1 MKRACFIFSNTRV
14 SFKAIFTRSFL
25 KVHDVFFVFFAIFF
39 DLIQKKS
46 TFRTSH
52 QSQQFCKAVLCK
64 QVFAPEK
71 QQIAKVPPTERAARC
86 QMWQTDSLL
95 SSRTMFLSSLPRI
108 ARLALALVVLIFVLA
123 VAAVGTLF
131 YVLDEKAVKDT
142 IDTYAKEA
150 LNASVEYSGPIG
162 LKHLTSLHVQL
173 PALRFID
180 IESGQAIGAIAGAQV
195 EVAMWSSL
203 LGAVNVKN
211 ITIDGAQ
218 LSLAVPR
225 ASGDALFEESFGSV
239 RFPDNLRVS
248 NFRLNNA
255 QIALTT
261 GSADS
266 ARQWKISALTLSSGR
281 FSPEMNTPFEVS
293 AHFEAIGANG
303 EPQVPA
309 VEAPVVETPEPTV
322 PSTEPVQEKPAA
334 ASEAQNTQTPAETEA
349 PAAPEQPQDY
359 ITETAPAVETQ
370 ASESTPVADEQTT
383 EGTAPTEAP
392 APETQPPAPEQAP
405 APIPEETTSESST
418 TAWNIRFIKDAHAQE
433 ALSEAAQ
440 TFVSFDPETLA
451 GDLSAKGILTISV
464 TDRYVMVEDVSFAGE
479 LNNKGSA
486 WTTVAK
492 ADRVRFKGNEV
503 SGSNL
508 SASLSK
514 PDDTTG
520 DIHLG
525 AVDFR
530 VRPGIL
536 ESPEMRFSRTEERG
550 SRVSTFEVASSVRAD
565 FVKKSA
571 DLDNLTARVS
581 ITGDAALPT
590 DFNASVSGFIK
601 ADWNENAAQVGL
613 SGDFAG
619 APISFNGTVRQT
631 AGVPE
636 LEGELMVGEIN
647 RDTLPGEEMLAW
659 MRHFDFSGAV
669 RVGRIAAAGIT
680 GTQLSGTLAV
690 KGGKAVVDSLVV
702 NTAEGRLFGTF
713 ELAEDT
719 SWLFNGRVDGVALD
733 KFIAPVAGAS
743 PVAGVAN
750 GDLTISGKGF
760 AAETLTGTSK
770 LRILRPSYLG
780 LDAAAVRN
788 HLVTNADTALITRQ
802 GARTDLDEAT
812 LSLTLNGNSLTLKD
826 IVARSVYIRARANA
840 QLDLAASTLEGNCS
854 LNFAPQQ
861 GIPSI
866 HLTAAFNGKSAAP
879 AWNFDWQKSSE
890 ALRRAQGKPIVPS
903 KKEEKS
909 IWQSVKEFFSF

>member
-1 MKRACFIFSNTRV
+1 
-14 SFKAIFTRSFL
+14 
-25 KVHDVFFVFFAIFF
+25 
-39 DLIQKKS
+39 
-46 TFRTSH
+46 
-52 QSQQFCKAVLCK
+52 
-64 QVFAPEK
+64 
-71 QQIAKVPPTERAARC
+71 
-86 QMWQTDSLL
+86 
-95 SSRTMFLSSLPRI
+95 MFLSSVPRI
-108 ARLALALVVLIFVLA
+108 ARLVLALVVLIFVLA

-131 YVLDEKAVKDT
+131 YVLDEKAVKET

-150 LNASVEYSGPIG
+150 LNASVEYGGPIE
-162 LKHLTSLHVQL
+162 LKHLTSLHVQI
-173 PALRFID
+173 PSLRFVD
-180 IESGQAIGAIAGAQV
+180 IESGEAIGSIAGAQA
-195 EVAMWSSL
+195 EVALWSSL
-203 LGAVNVKN
+203 LGAVNVKT
-211 ITIDGAQ
+211 IAIDGAQ
-218 LSLAVPR
+218 FSLSVPR
-225 ASGDALFEESFGSV
+225 ASGDALFEEAFGSV
-239 RFPDNLRVS
+239 RFPENLRVS

-261 GSADS
+261 GSAES

-281 FSPEMNTPFEVS
+281 FSPEMNTPFEMS
-293 AHFEAIGANG
+293 AHFEAVGNDG
-303 EPQVPA
+303 QPQTPA
-309 VEAPVVETPEPTV
+309 VESSVPATPAAEPTPVEEAPVNPVEESPLTPP
-322 PSTEPVQEKPAA
+322 TEPAASPQSEVPQDFVAEPAPADQAPAA
-334 ASEAQNTQTPAETEA
+334 ATVPETEASAGEPTTPAEPTDELPAETTSPAAETSPEAQDTSSEQQPA
-349 PAAPEQPQDY
+349 PA
-359 ITETAPAVETQ
+359 TEEP
-370 ASESTPVADEQTT
+370 ASESA
-383 EGTAPTEAP
+383 
-392 APETQPPAPEQAP
+392 
-405 APIPEETTSESST
+405 T
-418 TAWNIRFIKDAHAQE
+418 TAWNIRLIKDAHAQE
-433 ALSEAAQ
+433 TLAETGQ
-440 TFVSFDPETLA
+440 IFVSFDPSTLV

-464 TDRYVMVEDVSFAGE
+464 TDRYVMVEDISFAGE
-479 LNNKGSA
+479 LSNKGSA

-492 ADRVRFKGNEV
+492 ADRVRFKGSEV

-530 VRPGIL
+530 VRPGII

-550 SRVSTFEVASSVRAD
+550 SRVNTFEVASSVRAD
-565 FVKKSA
+565 FVKKTA
-571 DLDNLTARVS
+571 DLDNLIARVS

-601 ADWNENAAQVGL
+601 ADWNENTAQVGL

-619 APISFNGTVRQT
+619 APISFNGTVRRT

-636 LEGELMVGEIN
+636 LEGELMIGEIN

-669 RVGRIAAAGIT
+669 RVGRIAVAGIT

-690 KGGKAVVDSLVV
+690 KNGRAVVDSLVV

-719 SWLFNGRVDGVALD
+719 SWLFNGRIDGIALD

-760 AAETLTGTSK
+760 AAENLAGTSK
-770 LRILRPSYLG
+770 LRVLRPSYLG

-788 HLVTNADTALITRQ
+788 HLVTNAETALITRQ

-812 LSLTLNGNSLTLKD
+812 LSLTLNGNALSLKD
-826 IVARSVYIRARANA
+826 IVARSVYIRARADA
-840 QLDLAASTLEGNCS
+840 QLDLATGTLDGNS
-854 LNFAPQQ
+854 SINFAPQQ
-861 GIPSI
+861 GVPSI
-866 HLTAAFNGKSAAP
+866 HLTAVFNGKSAAP
-879 AWNFDWQKSSE
+879 AWSFDWQKSSE

>member
-1 MKRACFIFSNTRV
+1 
-14 SFKAIFTRSFL
+14 
-25 KVHDVFFVFFAIFF
+25 
-39 DLIQKKS
+39 
-46 TFRTSH
+46 
-52 QSQQFCKAVLCK
+52 
-64 QVFAPEK
+64 
-71 QQIAKVPPTERAARC
+71 
-86 QMWQTDSLL
+86 
-95 SSRTMFLSSLPRI
+95 MFLSSVPRI
-108 ARLALALVVLIFVLA
+108 ARLVLALVVLIFVLA

-131 YVLDEKAVKDT
+131 YVLDEKAVKET

-150 LNASVEYSGPIG
+150 LNASVEYGGSIE
-162 LKHLTSLHVQL
+162 LKHLTSLHVQI
-173 PALRFID
+173 PSLRFVD
-180 IESGQAIGAIAGAQV
+180 IESGEAIGSIAGAQA
-195 EVAMWSSL
+195 EVALWSSL
-203 LGAVNVKN
+203 LGAVNVKT
-211 ITIDGAQ
+211 IAIDGAQ
-218 LSLAVPR
+218 FSLSVPR
-225 ASGDALFEESFGSV
+225 ASGDALFEEAFGSV
-239 RFPDNLRVS
+239 RFPENLRVS

-261 GSADS
+261 GSAES

-281 FSPEMNTPFEVS
+281 FSPEMNTPFEMS
-293 AHFEAIGANG
+293 AHFEAVGNDG
-303 EPQVPA
+303 QPQTPA
-309 VEAPVVETPEPTV
+309 VESSVPATPAAEPTPVEEAPVNPVEESTLTPP
-322 PSTEPVQEKPAA
+322 TEPAASPQSEVPQDFVAEPAPADQAPAA
-334 ASEAQNTQTPAETEA
+334 ATVPETEASAGEPTTPAEPTDELPAETTSPTAETSPEAQDTSSEQQPA
-349 PAAPEQPQDY
+349 PA
-359 ITETAPAVETQ
+359 TEEP
-370 ASESTPVADEQTT
+370 ASESA
-383 EGTAPTEAP
+383 
-392 APETQPPAPEQAP
+392 
-405 APIPEETTSESST
+405 T
-418 TAWNIRFIKDAHAQE
+418 TAWNIRLIKDAHAQE
-433 ALSEAAQ
+433 TLAETGQ
-440 TFVSFDPETLA
+440 IFVSFDPSTLA

-464 TDRYVMVEDVSFAGE
+464 TDRYVMVEDISFAGE
-479 LNNKGSA
+479 LSNKGSA

-492 ADRVRFKGNEV
+492 ADRVRFKGSEV

-530 VRPGIL
+530 VRPGII

-550 SRVSTFEVASSVRAD
+550 SRVNTFEVASSVRAD
-565 FVKKSA
+565 FVKKTA
-571 DLDNLTARVS
+571 DLDNLIARVS

-601 ADWNENAAQVGL
+601 ADWNENTAQVGL

-619 APISFNGTVRQT
+619 APISFNGTVRRT

-636 LEGELMVGEIN
+636 LEGELMIGEIN

-669 RVGRIAAAGIT
+669 RVGRIAVAGIT

-690 KGGKAVVDSLVV
+690 KNGRAVVDSLVV

-719 SWLFNGRVDGVALD
+719 SWLFNGRIDGIALD

-760 AAETLTGTSK
+760 AAENLAGTSK
-770 LRILRPSYLG
+770 LRVLRPSYLG

-788 HLVTNADTALITRQ
+788 HLVTNAETALITRQ

-812 LSLTLNGNSLTLKD
+812 LSLTLNGNALSLKD
-826 IVARSVYIRARANA
+826 IVARSVYIRARADA
-840 QLDLAASTLEGNCS
+840 QLDLATGTLDGNS
-854 LNFAPQQ
+854 SINFAPQQ
-861 GIPSI
+861 GVPSI
-866 HLTAAFNGKSAAP
+866 HLTAVFNGKSAAP
-879 AWNFDWQKSSE
+879 AWSFDWQKSSE

>member
-1 MKRACFIFSNTRV
+1 
-14 SFKAIFTRSFL
+14 
-25 KVHDVFFVFFAIFF
+25 
-39 DLIQKKS
+39 
-46 TFRTSH
+46 
-52 QSQQFCKAVLCK
+52 
-64 QVFAPEK
+64 
-71 QQIAKVPPTERAARC
+71 
-86 QMWQTDSLL
+86 
-95 SSRTMFLSSLPRI
+95 MFLSSVPRI
-108 ARLALALVVLIFVLA
+108 ARLVLALVVLIFVLA

-150 LNASVEYSGPIG
+150 LNASVEYGGPIE
-162 LKHLTSLHVQL
+162 LKHLTSLHVQI
-173 PALRFID
+173 PSLRFVD
-180 IESGQAIGAIAGAQV
+180 IESGEAIGSIAGAQA
-195 EVAMWSSL
+195 EVALWSSL
-203 LGAVNVKN
+203 LGAVNVKT
-211 ITIDGAQ
+211 IAIDGAQ
-218 LSLAVPR
+218 FSLSVPR
-225 ASGDALFEESFGSV
+225 ASGDALFEEAFGSV
-239 RFPDNLRVS
+239 RFPENLRVS

-261 GSADS
+261 GSAES

-281 FSPEMNTPFEVS
+281 FSPEMNTPFEMS
-293 AHFEAIGANG
+293 AHFEAVGNDG
-303 EPQVPA
+303 QPQTPA
-309 VEAPVVETPEPTV
+309 VESSVPATPAAEPAPVEEAPVNPVEESTLTPP
-322 PSTEPVQEKPAA
+322 TEPAASPQSEVPQDFVAEPAPADQAPAA
-334 ASEAQNTQTPAETEA
+334 ATVPETEASASEPTTPAEPTDEPPAETTA
-349 PAAPEQPQDY
+349 PAAETSPEAQD
-359 ITETAPAVETQ
+359 TSSEKQSAPATEEP
-370 ASESTPVADEQTT
+370 ASESA
-383 EGTAPTEAP
+383 
-392 APETQPPAPEQAP
+392 
-405 APIPEETTSESST
+405 T
-418 TAWNIRFIKDAHAQE
+418 TAWNIRLIKDAHAQE
-433 ALSEAAQ
+433 TLAETGQ
-440 TFVSFDPETLA
+440 IFVSFDPSTLA

-479 LNNKGSA
+479 LSNKGSA

-492 ADRVRFKGNEV
+492 ADRVRFKGSEV

-530 VRPGIL
+530 VRPGII

-550 SRVSTFEVASSVRAD
+550 SRVNTFEVASSVRAD
-565 FVKKSA
+565 FVKKTA
-571 DLDNLTARVS
+571 DLDNLIARVS

-601 ADWNENAAQVGL
+601 ADWNENTAQVGL

-619 APISFNGTVRQT
+619 APISFNGTVRRT

-636 LEGELMVGEIN
+636 LEGELMIGEIN

-669 RVGRIAAAGIT
+669 RVGRIAVAGIT
-680 GTQLSGTLAV
+680 GTQLSGTLSV
-690 KGGKAVVDSLVV
+690 KNGRAVVDSLVV

-719 SWLFNGRVDGVALD
+719 SWLFNGRIDGIALD

-760 AAETLTGTSK
+760 AAENLAGTSK
-770 LRILRPSYLG
+770 LRVLRPSYLG

-788 HLVTNADTALITRQ
+788 HLVTNAETALITRQ

-812 LSLTLNGNSLTLKD
+812 LSLTLNGNALSLKD
-826 IVARSVYIRARANA
+826 IVARSVYIRARADA
-840 QLDLAASTLEGNCS
+840 QLDLATGTLDGNS
-854 LNFAPQQ
+854 SINFAPQQ
-861 GIPSI
+861 GVPSI
-866 HLTAAFNGKSAAP
+866 HLTAVFNGKSAAP
-879 AWNFDWQKSSE
+879 AWSFDWQKSSE

>member
-1 MKRACFIFSNTRV
+1 
-14 SFKAIFTRSFL
+14 
-25 KVHDVFFVFFAIFF
+25 
-39 DLIQKKS
+39 
-46 TFRTSH
+46 
-52 QSQQFCKAVLCK
+52 
-64 QVFAPEK
+64 
-71 QQIAKVPPTERAARC
+71 
-86 QMWQTDSLL
+86 
-95 SSRTMFLSSLPRI
+95 MFLSSVPRI
-108 ARLALALVVLIFVLA
+108 ARLVLALVVLIFVLA

-131 YVLDEKAVKDT
+131 YVLDEKAVKET

-150 LNASVEYSGPIG
+150 LNASVEYGGPIE
-162 LKHLTSLHVQL
+162 LKHLTSLHVQI
-173 PALRFID
+173 PSLRFVD
-180 IESGQAIGAIAGAQV
+180 IESGEAIGSIAGAQA
-195 EVAMWSSL
+195 EVALWSSL
-203 LGAVNVKN
+203 LGAVNVKT
-211 ITIDGAQ
+211 IAIDGAQ
-218 LSLAVPR
+218 FSLSVPR
-225 ASGDALFEESFGSV
+225 ASGDALFEEAFGSV
-239 RFPDNLRVS
+239 RFPENLRVS

-261 GSADS
+261 GSAES

-281 FSPEMNTPFEVS
+281 FSPEMNTPFEMS
-293 AHFEAIGANG
+293 AHFEAVGNDG
-303 EPQVPA
+303 QPQTPA
-309 VEAPVVETPEPTV
+309 VESSVPATPAAEPAPVEKAPVNPVEESTLTPP
-322 PSTEPVQEKPAA
+322 TEPAASPQSEVPQDFVAEPAPADQAPAA
-334 ASEAQNTQTPAETEA
+334 ATVPETEASAGEPTTPAEPTDEPPAETTSPAAETSPEPQDTSSEQQPA
-349 PAAPEQPQDY
+349 PA
-359 ITETAPAVETQ
+359 TEEP
-370 ASESTPVADEQTT
+370 ASESA
-383 EGTAPTEAP
+383 
-392 APETQPPAPEQAP
+392 
-405 APIPEETTSESST
+405 T
-418 TAWNIRFIKDAHAQE
+418 TAWNIRLIKDAHAQE
-433 ALSEAAQ
+433 TLAETGQ
-440 TFVSFDPETLA
+440 IFVSFDPSTLA

-479 LNNKGSA
+479 LSNKGSA

-492 ADRVRFKGNEV
+492 ADRVRFKGSEV

-530 VRPGIL
+530 VRPGII

-550 SRVSTFEVASSVRAD
+550 SRVNTFEVASSVRAD
-565 FVKKSA
+565 FVKKTA
-571 DLDNLTARVS
+571 DLDNLIARVS

-601 ADWNENAAQVGL
+601 ADWNENTAQVGL

-619 APISFNGTVRQT
+619 APISFNGTVRRT

-636 LEGELMVGEIN
+636 LEGELMIGEIN

-669 RVGRIAAAGIT
+669 RVGRIAVAGIT
-680 GTQLSGTLAV
+680 GTQLSGTLSV
-690 KGGKAVVDSLVV
+690 KNGRAVVDSLVV

-719 SWLFNGRVDGVALD
+719 SWLFNGRIDGISLD

-760 AAETLTGTSK
+760 AAENLAGTSK
-770 LRILRPSYLG
+770 LRVLRPSYLG

-788 HLVTNADTALITRQ
+788 HLVTNAETALITRQ

-812 LSLTLNGNSLTLKD
+812 LSLTLNGNALSLKD
-826 IVARSVYIRARANA
+826 IVARSVYIRARADA
-840 QLDLAASTLEGNCS
+840 QLDLATGTLDGNS
-854 LNFAPQQ
+854 SINFAPQQ

-866 HLTAAFNGKSAAP
+866 HLTAVFNGKSAAP
-879 AWNFDWQKSSE
+879 AWSFDWQKSSE

>member
-1 MKRACFIFSNTRV
+1 
-14 SFKAIFTRSFL
+14 
-25 KVHDVFFVFFAIFF
+25 
-39 DLIQKKS
+39 
-46 TFRTSH
+46 
-52 QSQQFCKAVLCK
+52 
-64 QVFAPEK
+64 
-71 QQIAKVPPTERAARC
+71 
-86 QMWQTDSLL
+86 
-95 SSRTMFLSSLPRI
+95 MFLSSVPRI
-108 ARLALALVVLIFVLA
+108 ARLVLALVVLIFVLA

-131 YVLDEKAVKDT
+131 YVLDEKAVKET

-150 LNASVEYSGPIG
+150 LNASVEYGGPIE
-162 LKHLTSLHVQL
+162 LKHLTSLHVQI
-173 PALRFID
+173 PSLRFVD
-180 IESGQAIGAIAGAQV
+180 IESGEAIGSIAGAQA
-195 EVAMWSSL
+195 EVALWSSL
-203 LGAVNVKN
+203 LGAVNVKT
-211 ITIDGAQ
+211 IAIDGAQ
-218 LSLAVPR
+218 FSLSVPR
-225 ASGDALFEESFGSV
+225 ASGDALFEEAFGSV
-239 RFPDNLRVS
+239 RFPENLRVS

-261 GSADS
+261 GSAES

-281 FSPEMNTPFEVS
+281 FSPEMNTPFEMS
-293 AHFEAIGANG
+293 AHFEAVGNDG
-303 EPQVPA
+303 QPQTPA
-309 VEAPVVETPEPTV
+309 VESSVPTTPAAEPAPVEKAPVDPVEESTLTPPTEPAASPQSEVPQDFVAEPAPADQASAAATVPETEASAGEPT
-322 PSTEPVQEKPAA
+322 
-334 ASEAQNTQTPAETEA
+334 TPAEPTDEPPAETTA
-349 PAAPEQPQDY
+349 PAAETSPEAQDTSSEKQP
-359 ITETAPAVETQ
+359 APATEEP
-370 ASESTPVADEQTT
+370 ASESA
-383 EGTAPTEAP
+383 
-392 APETQPPAPEQAP
+392 
-405 APIPEETTSESST
+405 T
-418 TAWNIRFIKDAHAQE
+418 TAWNIRLIKDAHAQE
-433 ALSEAAQ
+433 TLAETGQ
-440 TFVSFDPETLA
+440 IFVSFDPSTLA

-464 TDRYVMVEDVSFAGE
+464 TDRYVMVEDVSFASE
-479 LNNKGSA
+479 LSNKGSA

-492 ADRVRFKGNEV
+492 ADRVRFKGSEV

-530 VRPGIL
+530 VRPGII

-550 SRVSTFEVASSVRAD
+550 SRVNTFEVASSVRAD
-565 FVKKSA
+565 FVKKTA
-571 DLDNLTARVS
+571 DLDNLIARVS

-601 ADWNENAAQVGL
+601 ADWNENTAQVGL

-619 APISFNGTVRQT
+619 APISFNGTVRRT

-636 LEGELMVGEIN
+636 LEGELMIGEIN

-669 RVGRIAAAGIT
+669 RVGRIAVAGIT
-680 GTQLSGTLAV
+680 GTQLSGTLSV
-690 KGGKAVVDSLVV
+690 KNGRAVVDSLVV

-719 SWLFNGRVDGVALD
+719 SWLFNGRIDGIALD

-760 AAETLTGTSK
+760 AAENLAGTSK
-770 LRILRPSYLG
+770 LRVLRPSYLG

-788 HLVTNADTALITRQ
+788 HLVTNAETALITRQ

-812 LSLTLNGNSLTLKD
+812 LSLTLNGNALSLKD
-826 IVARSVYIRARANA
+826 IVARSVYIRARADA
-840 QLDLAASTLEGNCS
+840 QLDLATGTLDGNS
-854 LNFAPQQ
+854 SINFAPQQ
-861 GIPSI
+861 GVPSI
-866 HLTAAFNGKSAAP
+866 HLTAVFNGKSAAP
-879 AWNFDWQKSSE
+879 AWSFDWQKSSE

>member
-1 MKRACFIFSNTRV
+1 
-14 SFKAIFTRSFL
+14 
-25 KVHDVFFVFFAIFF
+25 
-39 DLIQKKS
+39 
-46 TFRTSH
+46 
-52 QSQQFCKAVLCK
+52 
-64 QVFAPEK
+64 
-71 QQIAKVPPTERAARC
+71 
-86 QMWQTDSLL
+86 
-95 SSRTMFLSSLPRI
+95 MFLSSVPRI
-108 ARLALALVVLIFVLA
+108 ARLVLALAVLIFVLA

-150 LNASVEYSGPIG
+150 LNASVEYGGPIE
-162 LKHLTSLHVQL
+162 LKHLTSLHVQI
-173 PALRFID
+173 PSLRFVD
-180 IESGQAIGAIAGAQV
+180 LESGETVGSIAGAQA
-195 EVAMWSSL
+195 EVALWSSL
-203 LGAVNVKN
+203 LGAVNVK
-211 ITIDGAQ
+211 TIAINGAQ
-218 LSLAVPR
+218 FSLSVPR
-225 ASGDALFEESFGSV
+225 ASGDALFEEAFGSV
-239 RFPDNLRVS
+239 RFPENLRVS

-261 GSADS
+261 GSAES

-281 FSPEMNTPFEVS
+281 FSPEMNTPFEMS
-293 AHFEAIGANG
+293 AHFEAVGNDG
-303 EPQVPA
+303 QPQTPA
-309 VEAPVVETPEPTV
+309 VESSVPTTPAAEPAPVEKAPVDPVEESTLTPP
-322 PSTEPVQEKPAA
+322 TEPAASPQSEVPQDFVAEPAPADQAPAA
-334 ASEAQNTQTPAETEA
+334 ATVPETEASAGEPTTPAEPTDEPPAETTAQAAETSPEAQDTSSEKQPA
-349 PAAPEQPQDY
+349 PA
-359 ITETAPAVETQ
+359 TEEP
-370 ASESTPVADEQTT
+370 ASESA
-383 EGTAPTEAP
+383 
-392 APETQPPAPEQAP
+392 
-405 APIPEETTSESST
+405 T
-418 TAWNIRFIKDAHAQE
+418 TAWNIRLIKDAHAQE
-433 ALSEAAQ
+433 TLAETGQ
-440 TFVSFDPETLA
+440 IFVSFDPSTLA

-479 LNNKGSA
+479 LSNKGSA

-492 ADRVRFKGNEV
+492 ADRVRFKGSEV

-530 VRPGIL
+530 VRPGII

-550 SRVSTFEVASSVRAD
+550 SRVNTFEVASSVRAD
-565 FVKKSA
+565 FVKKTA
-571 DLDNLTARVS
+571 DLDNLIARVS

-601 ADWNENAAQVGL
+601 ADWNENTAQVGL

-619 APISFNGTVRQT
+619 APISFNGTVRRT

-636 LEGELMVGEIN
+636 LEGELMIGEIN

-669 RVGRIAAAGIT
+669 RVGRIAVAGIT

-690 KGGKAVVDSLVV
+690 KNGRAVVDSLVV

-719 SWLFNGRVDGVALD
+719 SWLFNGRIDGISLD

-760 AAETLTGTSK
+760 AAENLAGTSK
-770 LRILRPSYLG
+770 LRVLRPSYLG

-788 HLVTNADTALITRQ
+788 HLVTNAETALITRQ

-812 LSLTLNGNSLTLKD
+812 LSLTLNGNALSLKD
-826 IVARSVYIRARANA
+826 IVARSVYIRARADA
-840 QLDLAASTLEGNCS
+840 QLDLATGTLDGNS
-854 LNFAPQQ
+854 SINFAPQQ
-861 GIPSI
+861 GVPSI
-866 HLTAAFNGKSAAP
+866 HLTAVFNGKSAAP
-879 AWNFDWQKSSE
+879 AWSFDWQKSSE

>member
-1 MKRACFIFSNTRV
+1 
-14 SFKAIFTRSFL
+14 
-25 KVHDVFFVFFAIFF
+25 
-39 DLIQKKS
+39 
-46 TFRTSH
+46 
-52 QSQQFCKAVLCK
+52 
-64 QVFAPEK
+64 
-71 QQIAKVPPTERAARC
+71 
-86 QMWQTDSLL
+86 
-95 SSRTMFLSSLPRI
+95 MFLSSVPRI
-108 ARLALALVVLIFVLA
+108 ARLVLALVVLIFVLA

-150 LNASVEYSGPIG
+150 LNASVEYGGPIE
-162 LKHLTSLHVQL
+162 LKHLTSLHVQI
-173 PALRFID
+173 PSLRFVD
-180 IESGQAIGAIAGAQV
+180 IESGEAIGSIAGAQA
-195 EVAMWSSL
+195 EVALWSSL
-203 LGAVNVKN
+203 LGAVNVKT
-211 ITIDGAQ
+211 IAIDGAQ
-218 LSLAVPR
+218 FSLSVPR
-225 ASGDALFEESFGSV
+225 ASGDALFEEAFGSV
-239 RFPDNLRVS
+239 RFPENLRVS

-261 GSADS
+261 GSAES

-281 FSPEMNTPFEVS
+281 FSPEMNTPFEMS
-293 AHFEAIGANG
+293 AHFEAVGNDG
-303 EPQVPA
+303 QPQTPA
-309 VEAPVVETPEPTV
+309 VESSVPATPAAEPAPVEKAPVNPVEQSTLTPPTEPAASPQSEVPQDFVSEPAPADQAPAAATVPETEASAGEPT
-322 PSTEPVQEKPAA
+322 TLAEPTDEPPAETTAPAAETAPEAQDASSEQQSAPVTEKPA
-334 ASEAQNTQTPAETEA
+334 
-349 PAAPEQPQDY
+349 
-359 ITETAPAVETQ
+359 
-370 ASESTPVADEQTT
+370 SESA
-383 EGTAPTEAP
+383 
-392 APETQPPAPEQAP
+392 
-405 APIPEETTSESST
+405 T
-418 TAWNIRFIKDAHAQE
+418 TAWNIRLIKDAHAQE
-433 ALSEAAQ
+433 TLAETGQ
-440 TFVSFDPETLA
+440 IFVSFDPSTLA

-479 LNNKGSA
+479 LSNKGSA

-492 ADRVRFKGNEV
+492 ADRVRFKGSEV

-530 VRPGIL
+530 VRPGII

-550 SRVSTFEVASSVRAD
+550 SRVNTFEVASSVRAD
-565 FVKKSA
+565 FVKKTA
-571 DLDNLTARVS
+571 DLDNLIARVS

-601 ADWNENAAQVGL
+601 ADWNENTAQVGL

-619 APISFNGTVRQT
+619 APISFNGTVRRT

-636 LEGELMVGEIN
+636 LEGELMIGEIN

-669 RVGRIAAAGIT
+669 RVGRIAVAGIT

-690 KGGKAVVDSLVV
+690 KNGRAVVDSLVV

-719 SWLFNGRVDGVALD
+719 SWLFNGRIDGVALD

-743 PVAGVAN
+743 PVAGIAN

-760 AAETLTGTSK
+760 AAENLAGTSK
-770 LRILRPSYLG
+770 LRVLRPSYLG

-788 HLVTNADTALITRQ
+788 HLVTNAETALITRQ

-812 LSLTLNGNSLTLKD
+812 LSLTLNGNALSLKD
-826 IVARSVYIRARANA
+826 IVARSVYIRARADA
-840 QLDLAASTLEGNCS
+840 QLDLATGTLDGNS
-854 LNFAPQQ
+854 SINFAPQQ
-861 GIPSI
+861 GVPSI
-866 HLTAAFNGKSAAP
+866 HLTAVFNGKSAAP
-879 AWNFDWQKSSE
+879 TWSFDWQKSSE

>member
-1 MKRACFIFSNTRV
+1 
-14 SFKAIFTRSFL
+14 
-25 KVHDVFFVFFAIFF
+25 
-39 DLIQKKS
+39 
-46 TFRTSH
+46 
-52 QSQQFCKAVLCK
+52 
-64 QVFAPEK
+64 
-71 QQIAKVPPTERAARC
+71 
-86 QMWQTDSLL
+86 
-95 SSRTMFLSSLPRI
+95 MFLSSVPRI
-108 ARLALALVVLIFVLA
+108 ARLVLALVVLIFVLA

-150 LNASVEYSGPIG
+150 LNASVEYGGPIE
-162 LKHLTSLHVQL
+162 LKHLTSLHVQI
-173 PALRFID
+173 PSLRFVD
-180 IESGQAIGAIAGAQV
+180 IESGEAIGSIAGAQA
-195 EVAMWSSL
+195 EVALWSSL
-203 LGAVNVKN
+203 LGAVNVK
-211 ITIDGAQ
+211 TIAINGAQ
-218 LSLAVPR
+218 FSLSVPR
-225 ASGDALFEESFGSV
+225 ASGDALFEEAFGSV
-239 RFPDNLRVS
+239 RFPENLRVS

-261 GSADS
+261 GSAES

-281 FSPEMNTPFEVS
+281 FSPEMNTPFEMS
-293 AHFEAIGANG
+293 AHFEAVGNDG
-303 EPQVPA
+303 QPQTPA
-309 VEAPVVETPEPTV
+309 VESSVPTTPAAEPAPVEKAPVDPVEESTLTPP
-322 PSTEPVQEKPAA
+322 TEPAASPQSEVPQDFVAEPAPADQAPAA
-334 ASEAQNTQTPAETEA
+334 ATVPETEASAGEPTTPAEPTDEPPAETTA
-349 PAAPEQPQDY
+349 PAAETSPEAQDTSSEKQP
-359 ITETAPAVETQ
+359 APATEEP
-370 ASESTPVADEQTT
+370 ASESA
-383 EGTAPTEAP
+383 
-392 APETQPPAPEQAP
+392 
-405 APIPEETTSESST
+405 T
-418 TAWNIRFIKDAHAQE
+418 TAWNIRLIKDAHAQE
-433 ALSEAAQ
+433 TLAETGQ
-440 TFVSFDPETLA
+440 IFVSFDPSTLA

-479 LNNKGSA
+479 LSNKGSA

-492 ADRVRFKGNEV
+492 ADRVRFKGSEV

-530 VRPGIL
+530 VRPGII

-550 SRVSTFEVASSVRAD
+550 SRVNTFEVASSVRAD
-565 FVKKSA
+565 FVKKTA
-571 DLDNLTARVS
+571 DLDNLIARVS

-601 ADWNENAAQVGL
+601 ADWNENTAQVGL

-619 APISFNGTVRQT
+619 APISFNGTVRRT

-636 LEGELMVGEIN
+636 LEGELMIGEIN

-669 RVGRIAAAGIT
+669 RVGRIAVAGIT

-690 KGGKAVVDSLVV
+690 KNGRAVVDSLVV

-719 SWLFNGRVDGVALD
+719 SWLFNGRIDGIALD

-760 AAETLTGTSK
+760 AAENLAGTSK
-770 LRILRPSYLG
+770 LRVLRPSYLG

-788 HLVTNADTALITRQ
+788 HLVTNAETALITRQ

-812 LSLTLNGNSLTLKD
+812 LSLTLNGNALSLKD
-826 IVARSVYIRARANA
+826 IVARSVYIRARADA
-840 QLDLAASTLEGNCS
+840 QLDLATGTLDGNS
-854 LNFAPQQ
+854 SINFAPQQ
-861 GIPSI
+861 GVPSI
-866 HLTAAFNGKSAAP
+866 HLTAVFNGKSAAP
-879 AWNFDWQKSSE
+879 AWSFDWQKSSE

>member
-1 MKRACFIFSNTRV
+1 
-14 SFKAIFTRSFL
+14 
-25 KVHDVFFVFFAIFF
+25 
-39 DLIQKKS
+39 
-46 TFRTSH
+46 
-52 QSQQFCKAVLCK
+52 
-64 QVFAPEK
+64 
-71 QQIAKVPPTERAARC
+71 
-86 QMWQTDSLL
+86 
-95 SSRTMFLSSLPRI
+95 MFLSSVPRI
-108 ARLALALVVLIFVLA
+108 ARLVLALVVLIFVLA

-131 YVLDEKAVKDT
+131 YVLDEKAVKET

-150 LNASVEYSGPIG
+150 LNASVEYGGPIE
-162 LKHLTSLHVQL
+162 LKHLTSLHVQI
-173 PALRFID
+173 PSLRFVD
-180 IESGQAIGAIAGAQV
+180 IESGEAIGSIAGAQA
-195 EVAMWSSL
+195 EVALWSSL
-203 LGAVNVKN
+203 LGAVNVKT
-211 ITIDGAQ
+211 IAIDGAQ
-218 LSLAVPR
+218 FSLSVPR
-225 ASGDALFEESFGSV
+225 ASGDALFEEAFGSV
-239 RFPDNLRVS
+239 RFPENLRVS

-261 GSADS
+261 GSAES

-281 FSPEMNTPFEVS
+281 FSPEMNTPFEMS
-293 AHFEAIGANG
+293 AHFEAVGNDG
-303 EPQVPA
+303 QPQTPA
-309 VEAPVVETPEPTV
+309 VESSVPATPAAEPTPV
-322 PSTEPVQEKPAA
+322 NPVEESTLTPPTEPAASPQSEVPQDFVAEPAPADQAPAA
-334 ASEAQNTQTPAETEA
+334 ATVPETEASAGEPTTPAEPTDELPAETTSPAAETSPEAQDTSSEQQPA
-349 PAAPEQPQDY
+349 PA
-359 ITETAPAVETQ
+359 TEEP
-370 ASESTPVADEQTT
+370 ASESA
-383 EGTAPTEAP
+383 
-392 APETQPPAPEQAP
+392 
-405 APIPEETTSESST
+405 T
-418 TAWNIRFIKDAHAQE
+418 TAWNIRLIKDAHAQE
-433 ALSEAAQ
+433 TLAETGQ
-440 TFVSFDPETLA
+440 IFVSFDPSTLA

-479 LNNKGSA
+479 LSNKGSA

-492 ADRVRFKGNEV
+492 ADRVRFKGSEV

-530 VRPGIL
+530 VRPGII

-550 SRVSTFEVASSVRAD
+550 SRVNTFEVASSVRAD
-565 FVKKSA
+565 FVKKTA
-571 DLDNLTARVS
+571 DLDNLIARVS

-601 ADWNENAAQVGL
+601 ADWNENTAQVGL

-619 APISFNGTVRQT
+619 APISFNGTVRRT

-636 LEGELMVGEIN
+636 LEGELMIGEIN

-669 RVGRIAAAGIT
+669 RVGRIAVAGIT
-680 GTQLSGTLAV
+680 GTQLSGTLSV
-690 KGGKAVVDSLVV
+690 KNGRAVVDSLVV

-719 SWLFNGRVDGVALD
+719 SWLFNGRIDGIALD

-760 AAETLTGTSK
+760 AAENLAGTSK
-770 LRILRPSYLG
+770 LRVLRPSYLG

-788 HLVTNADTALITRQ
+788 HLVTNAETALITRQ

-812 LSLTLNGNSLTLKD
+812 LSLTLNGNALSLKD
-826 IVARSVYIRARANA
+826 IVARSVYIRARADA
-840 QLDLAASTLEGNCS
+840 QLDLATGTLDGNS
-854 LNFAPQQ
+854 SINFAPQQ
-861 GIPSI
+861 GVPSI
-866 HLTAAFNGKSAAP
+866 HLTAVFNGKSAAP
-879 AWNFDWQKSSE
+879 AWSFDWQKSSE

>member
-1 MKRACFIFSNTRV
+1 
-14 SFKAIFTRSFL
+14 
-25 KVHDVFFVFFAIFF
+25 
-39 DLIQKKS
+39 
-46 TFRTSH
+46 
-52 QSQQFCKAVLCK
+52 
-64 QVFAPEK
+64 
-71 QQIAKVPPTERAARC
+71 
-86 QMWQTDSLL
+86 
-95 SSRTMFLSSLPRI
+95 MFLSSVPRI
-108 ARLALALVVLIFVLA
+108 ARLVLALVVLIFVLA

-131 YVLDEKAVKDT
+131 YVLDEKAVKET

-150 LNASVEYSGPIG
+150 LNASVEYGGPIE
-162 LKHLTSLHVQL
+162 LKHLTSLHVQI
-173 PALRFID
+173 PSLRFVD
-180 IESGQAIGAIAGAQV
+180 LESGEAIGSIAGAQA
-195 EVAMWSSL
+195 EVALWSSL
-203 LGAVNVKN
+203 LGAVNVKT
-211 ITIDGAQ
+211 IAIDGAQ
-218 LSLAVPR
+218 FSLSVPR
-225 ASGDALFEESFGSV
+225 ASGDALFEEAFGSV
-239 RFPDNLRVS
+239 RFPENLRVS

-261 GSADS
+261 GSAES

-281 FSPEMNTPFEVS
+281 FSPEMNTPFEMS
-293 AHFEAIGANG
+293 AHFEAVGNDG
-303 EPQVPA
+303 QLQTPA
-309 VEAPVVETPEPTV
+309 VESSVPATPAAEPTPVEEAPVNPVEESTLTPP
-322 PSTEPVQEKPAA
+322 TEPAASPQSEVPQDFVAEPSPADQAPAA
-334 ASEAQNTQTPAETEA
+334 ATVPETEASAGEPTTPAEPTDELPAETTSPAAETSPEAQDTSSEQQPA
-349 PAAPEQPQDY
+349 PA
-359 ITETAPAVETQ
+359 TEEP
-370 ASESTPVADEQTT
+370 ASESA
-383 EGTAPTEAP
+383 
-392 APETQPPAPEQAP
+392 
-405 APIPEETTSESST
+405 T
-418 TAWNIRFIKDAHAQE
+418 TAWNIRLIKDAHAQE
-433 ALSEAAQ
+433 TLAETGQ
-440 TFVSFDPETLA
+440 IFVSFDPSTLA

-479 LNNKGSA
+479 LSNKGSA

-492 ADRVRFKGNEV
+492 ADRVRFKGSEV

-530 VRPGIL
+530 VRPGII

-550 SRVSTFEVASSVRAD
+550 SRVNTFEAASSVRAD
-565 FVKKSA
+565 FVKKTA
-571 DLDNLTARVS
+571 DLDNLIARVS

-601 ADWNENAAQVGL
+601 ADWNENTAQVGL

-619 APISFNGTVRQT
+619 APISFNGTVRRT

-636 LEGELMVGEIN
+636 LEGELMIGEIN

-669 RVGRIAAAGIT
+669 RVGRIAVAGIT
-680 GTQLSGTLAV
+680 GTQLSGTLSV
-690 KGGKAVVDSLVV
+690 KNGRAVVDSLVV

-719 SWLFNGRVDGVALD
+719 SWLFNGRIDGIALD

-760 AAETLTGTSK
+760 AAENLAGTSK
-770 LRILRPSYLG
+770 LRVLRPSYLG

-788 HLVTNADTALITRQ
+788 HLVTNAETALITRQ

-812 LSLTLNGNSLTLKD
+812 LSLTLNGNALSLKD
-826 IVARSVYIRARANA
+826 IVARSVYIRARADA
-840 QLDLAASTLEGNCS
+840 QLDLATGTLDGNS
-854 LNFAPQQ
+854 SINFAPQQ
-861 GIPSI
+861 GVPSI
-866 HLTAAFNGKSAAP
+866 HLTAVFNGKSAAP
-879 AWNFDWQKSSE
+879 AWSFDWQKSSE

>member
-1 MKRACFIFSNTRV
+1 
-14 SFKAIFTRSFL
+14 
-25 KVHDVFFVFFAIFF
+25 
-39 DLIQKKS
+39 
-46 TFRTSH
+46 
-52 QSQQFCKAVLCK
+52 
-64 QVFAPEK
+64 
-71 QQIAKVPPTERAARC
+71 
-86 QMWQTDSLL
+86 
-95 SSRTMFLSSLPRI
+95 MFLSSVPRI
-108 ARLALALVVLIFVLA
+108 ARLVLALVVLIFVLA

-150 LNASVEYSGPIG
+150 LNASVEYGGPIE
-162 LKHLTSLHVQL
+162 LKHLTSLHVQI
-173 PALRFID
+173 PSLRFVD
-180 IESGQAIGAIAGAQV
+180 LESGETVGSIAGAQA
-195 EVAMWSSL
+195 EVALWSSL
-203 LGAVNVKN
+203 LGAVNVKT
-211 ITIDGAQ
+211 IAIDGAQ
-218 LSLAVPR
+218 FSLSVPR
-225 ASGDALFEESFGSV
+225 ASGDALFEEAFGSV
-239 RFPDNLRVS
+239 RFPENLRVS

-261 GSADS
+261 GSAES

-281 FSPEMNTPFEVS
+281 FSPEMNTPFEMS
-293 AHFEAIGANG
+293 AHFEAVGNDG
-303 EPQVPA
+303 QPQTPA
-309 VEAPVVETPEPTV
+309 VESSVPATPAAEPAPVEEAPVNPVEESTLTPP
-322 PSTEPVQEKPAA
+322 TEPAASPQSEVPQDFVAEPAPADQAPAA
-334 ASEAQNTQTPAETEA
+334 ATVPETEASAGEPTTPAEPTDEPPAETTSPAAETSPEAQDTSSEQQPA
-349 PAAPEQPQDY
+349 PA
-359 ITETAPAVETQ
+359 TEEP
-370 ASESTPVADEQTT
+370 ASESA
-383 EGTAPTEAP
+383 
-392 APETQPPAPEQAP
+392 
-405 APIPEETTSESST
+405 T
-418 TAWNIRFIKDAHAQE
+418 TAWNIRLIKDAHAQE
-433 ALSEAAQ
+433 TLAESGQ
-440 TFVSFDPETLA
+440 IFVSFDPSTLA

-479 LNNKGSA
+479 LSNKGSA

-492 ADRVRFKGNEV
+492 ADRVRFKGSEV

-530 VRPGIL
+530 VRPGII

-550 SRVSTFEVASSVRAD
+550 SRVNTFEVASSVRAD
-565 FVKKSA
+565 FVKKTA
-571 DLDNLTARVS
+571 DLDNLIARVS

-601 ADWNENAAQVGL
+601 ADWNENTAQVGL

-619 APISFNGTVRQT
+619 APISFNGTVRRT

-636 LEGELMVGEIN
+636 LEGELMIGEIN

-669 RVGRIAAAGIT
+669 RVGRIAVAGIT

-690 KGGKAVVDSLVV
+690 KNGRAVVDSLVV

-719 SWLFNGRVDGVALD
+719 SWLFNGRIDGIALD

-760 AAETLTGTSK
+760 AAENLAGTSK
-770 LRILRPSYLG
+770 LRVLRPSYLG

-788 HLVTNADTALITRQ
+788 HLVTNAETALITRQ

-812 LSLTLNGNSLTLKD
+812 LSLTLNGNALSLRD
-826 IVARSVYIRARANA
+826 IVARSVYIRARADA
-840 QLDLAASTLEGNCS
+840 QLDLSTGTLDGNS
-854 LNFAPQQ
+854 SINFAPQQ
-861 GIPSI
+861 GVPSI
-866 HLTAAFNGKSAAP
+866 HLTAVFNGKSAAP
-879 AWNFDWQKSSE
+879 AWSFDWQKSSE

>member
-1 MKRACFIFSNTRV
+1 
-14 SFKAIFTRSFL
+14 
-25 KVHDVFFVFFAIFF
+25 
-39 DLIQKKS
+39 
-46 TFRTSH
+46 
-52 QSQQFCKAVLCK
+52 
-64 QVFAPEK
+64 
-71 QQIAKVPPTERAARC
+71 
-86 QMWQTDSLL
+86 
-95 SSRTMFLSSLPRI
+95 MFLSSVPRI
-108 ARLALALVVLIFVLA
+108 ARLVLALVVLIFVLA

-150 LNASVEYSGPIG
+150 LNASVEYGGPIE
-162 LKHLTSLHVQL
+162 LKHLTSLHVQI
-173 PALRFID
+173 PSLRFVD
-180 IESGQAIGAIAGAQV
+180 IESGEAIGSIAGAQA
-195 EVAMWSSL
+195 EVALWSSL
-203 LGAVNVKN
+203 LGAVNVKT
-211 ITIDGAQ
+211 IAIDGAQ
-218 LSLAVPR
+218 FSLSVPR
-225 ASGDALFEESFGSV
+225 ASGDALFEEAFGSV
-239 RFPDNLRVS
+239 RFPENLRVS

-261 GSADS
+261 GSAES

-281 FSPEMNTPFEVS
+281 FSPEMNTPFEMS
-293 AHFEAIGANG
+293 AHFEAVGNDG
-303 EPQVPA
+303 QLQTPA
-309 VEAPVVETPEPTV
+309 VESSMPTTPAAEPALANPVEESTLTPP
-322 PSTEPVQEKPAA
+322 TEPAASPQSEVPQDFVAEPAPADQAPAA
-334 ASEAQNTQTPAETEA
+334 ATVPETEASAGEPTTPAEPTDEPSAETTA
-349 PAAPEQPQDY
+349 PAAETSPEAQDTSSEQQP
-359 ITETAPAVETQ
+359 APATEEP
-370 ASESTPVADEQTT
+370 ASESA
-383 EGTAPTEAP
+383 
-392 APETQPPAPEQAP
+392 
-405 APIPEETTSESST
+405 T
-418 TAWNIRFIKDAHAQE
+418 TAWNIRLIKDAHAQE
-433 ALSEAAQ
+433 TLAETGQ
-440 TFVSFDPETLA
+440 IFVSFDPSTLA

-479 LNNKGSA
+479 LSNKGSA

-492 ADRVRFKGNEV
+492 ADRVRFKGSEV

-530 VRPGIL
+530 VRPGII

-550 SRVSTFEVASSVRAD
+550 SRVNTFEVASSVRAD
-565 FVKKSA
+565 FVKKTA
-571 DLDNLTARVS
+571 DLDNLIARVS

-601 ADWNENAAQVGL
+601 ADWNENTAQVGL

-619 APISFNGTVRQT
+619 APISFNGTVRRT

-636 LEGELMVGEIN
+636 LEGELMIGEIN

-669 RVGRIAAAGIT
+669 RVGRIAVAGIT

-690 KGGKAVVDSLVV
+690 KNGRAVVDSLVV

-719 SWLFNGRVDGVALD
+719 SWLFNGRIDGIALD

-760 AAETLTGTSK
+760 AAENLAGTSK
-770 LRILRPSYLG
+770 LRVLRPSYLG

-788 HLVTNADTALITRQ
+788 HLVTNAETALITRQ

-812 LSLTLNGNSLTLKD
+812 LSLTLNGNALSLKD
-826 IVARSVYIRARANA
+826 IVARSVYIRARADA
-840 QLDLAASTLEGNCS
+840 QLDLATGTLDGNS
-854 LNFAPQQ
+854 SINFAPQQ
-861 GIPSI
+861 GVPSI
-866 HLTAAFNGKSAAP
+866 HLTAVFNGKSAAP
-879 AWNFDWQKSSE
+879 AWSFDWQKSSE

>member
-1 MKRACFIFSNTRV
+1 
-14 SFKAIFTRSFL
+14 
-25 KVHDVFFVFFAIFF
+25 
-39 DLIQKKS
+39 
-46 TFRTSH
+46 
-52 QSQQFCKAVLCK
+52 
-64 QVFAPEK
+64 
-71 QQIAKVPPTERAARC
+71 
-86 QMWQTDSLL
+86 
-95 SSRTMFLSSLPRI
+95 MFLSSVPRI
-108 ARLALALVVLIFVLA
+108 ARLVLALVVLIFVLA

-150 LNASVEYSGPIG
+150 LNASVEYGGPIE
-162 LKHLTSLHVQL
+162 LKHLTSLHVQI
-173 PALRFID
+173 PSLRFVD
-180 IESGQAIGAIAGAQV
+180 IESGEAIGSIAGAQA
-195 EVAMWSSL
+195 EVALWSSL
-203 LGAVNVKN
+203 LGAVNVKT
-211 ITIDGAQ
+211 IAIDGAQ
-218 LSLAVPR
+218 FSLSVPR
-225 ASGDALFEESFGSV
+225 ASGDALFEEAFGSV
-239 RFPDNLRVS
+239 RFPENLRVS

-261 GSADS
+261 GSAES

-281 FSPEMNTPFEVS
+281 FSPEMNTPFEMS
-293 AHFEAIGANG
+293 AHFEAVGNDG
-303 EPQVPA
+303 QPQTPA
-309 VEAPVVETPEPTV
+309 VESSVPATPAAGPTPVEEAPVN
-322 PSTEPVQEKPAA
+322 PVQESTLTPPTEPAASPQSEVPQDFVAEPAPADQAPAA
-334 ASEAQNTQTPAETEA
+334 ATVPETEASAGEPTTPAEPTDELPAETTA
-349 PAAPEQPQDY
+349 PAAETSPEAQDTSSEQQP
-359 ITETAPAVETQ
+359 APATEEP
-370 ASESTPVADEQTT
+370 ASESA
-383 EGTAPTEAP
+383 
-392 APETQPPAPEQAP
+392 
-405 APIPEETTSESST
+405 T
-418 TAWNIRFIKDAHAQE
+418 TAWNIRLIKDAHAQE
-433 ALSEAAQ
+433 TLAETGQ
-440 TFVSFDPETLA
+440 IFVSFDPSTLA

-479 LNNKGSA
+479 LSNKGSA

-492 ADRVRFKGNEV
+492 ADRVRFKGSEV

-530 VRPGIL
+530 VRPGII

-550 SRVSTFEVASSVRAD
+550 SRVNTFEVASSVRAD
-565 FVKKSA
+565 FVKKTA
-571 DLDNLTARVS
+571 DLDNLIARVS

-601 ADWNENAAQVGL
+601 ADWNENTAQVGL

-619 APISFNGTVRQT
+619 APISFNGTVRRT

-636 LEGELMVGEIN
+636 LEGELMIGEIN

-669 RVGRIAAAGIT
+669 RVGRIAVAGIT

-690 KGGKAVVDSLVV
+690 KNGRAVVDSLVV

-719 SWLFNGRVDGVALD
+719 SWLFNGRIDGIALD

-760 AAETLTGTSK
+760 AAENLAGTSK
-770 LRILRPSYLG
+770 LRVLRPSYLG

-788 HLVTNADTALITRQ
+788 HLVTNAETALITRQ

-812 LSLTLNGNSLTLKD
+812 LSLTLNGNALSLKD
-826 IVARSVYIRARANA
+826 IVARSVYIRARADV
-840 QLDLAASTLEGNCS
+840 QLDLATGTLDGNS
-854 LNFAPQQ
+854 SINFAPQQ
-861 GIPSI
+861 GVPSI
-866 HLTAAFNGKSAAP
+866 HLTAVFNGKSAAP
-879 AWNFDWQKSSE
+879 AWSFDWQKSSE

>member
-1 MKRACFIFSNTRV
+1 
-14 SFKAIFTRSFL
+14 
-25 KVHDVFFVFFAIFF
+25 
-39 DLIQKKS
+39 
-46 TFRTSH
+46 
-52 QSQQFCKAVLCK
+52 
-64 QVFAPEK
+64 
-71 QQIAKVPPTERAARC
+71 
-86 QMWQTDSLL
+86 
-95 SSRTMFLSSLPRI
+95 MFLSSVPRI
-108 ARLALALVVLIFVLA
+108 ARLVLALVVLIFVLA

-131 YVLDEKAVKDT
+131 YVLDEKAVKET

-150 LNASVEYSGPIG
+150 LNASVEYGGPIE
-162 LKHLTSLHVQL
+162 LKHLTSLHVQI
-173 PALRFID
+173 PSLRFVD
-180 IESGQAIGAIAGAQV
+180 IESGEAIGSIAGAQA
-195 EVAMWSSL
+195 EVALWSSL
-203 LGAVNVKN
+203 LGAVNVKT
-211 ITIDGAQ
+211 IAIDGAQ
-218 LSLAVPR
+218 FSLSVPR
-225 ASGDALFEESFGSV
+225 ASGDALFEEAFGSV
-239 RFPDNLRVS
+239 RFPENLRVS

-261 GSADS
+261 GSAES

-281 FSPEMNTPFEVS
+281 FSPEMNTPFEMS
-293 AHFEAIGANG
+293 AHFEAVGNDG
-303 EPQVPA
+303 QPQTPA
-309 VEAPVVETPEPTV
+309 VESSVPATPAAEPTLVEEAPVNPVEESTLTPP
-322 PSTEPVQEKPAA
+322 TEPAASPQSEVPQDFVAEPAPADQAPAA
-334 ASEAQNTQTPAETEA
+334 ATVPETEASAGEPTTPAEPTDELPAETTSPAAETSPEAQDTSSEQQPA
-349 PAAPEQPQDY
+349 PA
-359 ITETAPAVETQ
+359 TEEP
-370 ASESTPVADEQTT
+370 ASESA
-383 EGTAPTEAP
+383 
-392 APETQPPAPEQAP
+392 
-405 APIPEETTSESST
+405 T
-418 TAWNIRFIKDAHAQE
+418 TAWNIRLIKDAHAQE
-433 ALSEAAQ
+433 TLAETGQ
-440 TFVSFDPETLA
+440 IFVSFDPSTLA

-464 TDRYVMVEDVSFAGE
+464 TDRYVMVEDISFAGE
-479 LNNKGSA
+479 LSNKGSA

-492 ADRVRFKGNEV
+492 ADRVRFKGSEV

-530 VRPGIL
+530 VRPGII

-550 SRVSTFEVASSVRAD
+550 SRVNTFEVASSVRAD
-565 FVKKSA
+565 FVKKTA
-571 DLDNLTARVS
+571 DLDNLIARVS

-601 ADWNENAAQVGL
+601 ADWNENTAQVGL

-619 APISFNGTVRQT
+619 APISFNGTVRRT

-636 LEGELMVGEIN
+636 LEGELMIGEIN

-669 RVGRIAAAGIT
+669 RVGRIAVAGIT
-680 GTQLSGTLAV
+680 GTQLSGTLSV
-690 KGGKAVVDSLVV
+690 KNGRAVVDSLVV

-719 SWLFNGRVDGVALD
+719 SWLFNGRIDGIALD

-760 AAETLTGTSK
+760 AAENLAGTSK
-770 LRILRPSYLG
+770 LRVLRPSYLG

-788 HLVTNADTALITRQ
+788 HLVTNAETALITRQ

-812 LSLTLNGNSLTLKD
+812 LSLTLNGNALSLKD
-826 IVARSVYIRARANA
+826 IVARSVYIRARADA
-840 QLDLAASTLEGNCS
+840 QLDLATGTLDGNS
-854 LNFAPQQ
+854 SINFAPQQ
-861 GIPSI
+861 GVPSI
-866 HLTAAFNGKSAAP
+866 HLTAVFNGKSAAP
-879 AWNFDWQKSSE
+879 AWSFDWQKSSE

>member
-1 MKRACFIFSNTRV
+1 
-14 SFKAIFTRSFL
+14 
-25 KVHDVFFVFFAIFF
+25 
-39 DLIQKKS
+39 
-46 TFRTSH
+46 
-52 QSQQFCKAVLCK
+52 
-64 QVFAPEK
+64 
-71 QQIAKVPPTERAARC
+71 
-86 QMWQTDSLL
+86 
-95 SSRTMFLSSLPRI
+95 MFLSSVPRI
-108 ARLALALVVLIFVLA
+108 ARLVLALVVLIFVLA

-150 LNASVEYSGPIG
+150 LNASVEYGGPIE
-162 LKHLTSLHVQL
+162 LKHLTSLHVQI
-173 PALRFID
+173 PSLRFVD
-180 IESGQAIGAIAGAQV
+180 IESGEAIGSIAGAQA
-195 EVAMWSSL
+195 EVALWSSL
-203 LGAVNVKN
+203 LGAVNVKT
-211 ITIDGAQ
+211 IAIDGAQ
-218 LSLAVPR
+218 FSLSVPR
-225 ASGDALFEESFGSV
+225 ASGDALFEEAFGSV
-239 RFPDNLRVS
+239 RFPENLRVS

-261 GSADS
+261 GSAES

-281 FSPEMNTPFEVS
+281 FSPEMNTPFEMS
-293 AHFEAIGANG
+293 AHFEAVGNDG
-303 EPQVPA
+303 QPQTPA
-309 VEAPVVETPEPTV
+309 VESSVPATPAAEPAPVEKAPVNPVEESTLTPPTEPAASPQSEVPQDFVSEPAPADQAPAAATVPETEASAGEPTTPAV
-322 PSTEPVQEKPAA
+322 PTDEPPAETTAPAAETAPEAQDASSEQQSAPVTEKPA
-334 ASEAQNTQTPAETEA
+334 
-349 PAAPEQPQDY
+349 
-359 ITETAPAVETQ
+359 
-370 ASESTPVADEQTT
+370 SESATT
-383 EGTAPTEAP
+383 T
-392 APETQPPAPEQAP
+392 
-405 APIPEETTSESST
+405 
-418 TAWNIRFIKDAHAQE
+418 WNIRLIKDAHAQE
-433 ALSEAAQ
+433 TLAETGQ
-440 TFVSFDPETLA
+440 IFVSFDPSTLA

-479 LNNKGSA
+479 LSNKGSA

-492 ADRVRFKGNEV
+492 ADRVRFKGSEV

-530 VRPGIL
+530 VRPGII

-550 SRVSTFEVASSVRAD
+550 SRVNTFEVASSVRAD
-565 FVKKSA
+565 FVKKTA
-571 DLDNLTARVS
+571 DLDNLIARVS

-601 ADWNENAAQVGL
+601 ADWNENTAQVGL

-619 APISFNGTVRQT
+619 APISFNGTVRRT

-636 LEGELMVGEIN
+636 LEGELMIGEIN

-669 RVGRIAAAGIT
+669 RVGRIAVAGIT

-690 KGGKAVVDSLVV
+690 KNGRAVVDSLVV

-719 SWLFNGRVDGVALD
+719 SWLFNGRIDGVALD

-760 AAETLTGTSK
+760 AAENLAGTSK
-770 LRILRPSYLG
+770 LRVLRPSYLG

-788 HLVTNADTALITRQ
+788 HLVTNAETALITRQ

-812 LSLTLNGNSLTLKD
+812 LSLTLNGNALSLKD
-826 IVARSVYIRARANA
+826 IVARSVYIRARADA
-840 QLDLAASTLEGNCS
+840 QLDLATGTLDGNS
-854 LNFAPQQ
+854 SINFAPQQ
-861 GIPSI
+861 GVPSI
-866 HLTAAFNGKSAAP
+866 HLTAVFNGKSAAP
-879 AWNFDWQKSSE
+879 TWSFDWQKSSE

>member
-1 MKRACFIFSNTRV
+1 
-14 SFKAIFTRSFL
+14 
-25 KVHDVFFVFFAIFF
+25 
-39 DLIQKKS
+39 
-46 TFRTSH
+46 
-52 QSQQFCKAVLCK
+52 
-64 QVFAPEK
+64 
-71 QQIAKVPPTERAARC
+71 
-86 QMWQTDSLL
+86 
-95 SSRTMFLSSLPRI
+95 MFLSSVPRI
-108 ARLALALVVLIFVLA
+108 ARLVLALVVLIFVLA

-150 LNASVEYSGPIG
+150 LNASVEYGGPIE
-162 LKHLTSLHVQL
+162 LKHLTSLHVQI
-173 PALRFID
+173 PSLRFVD
-180 IESGQAIGAIAGAQV
+180 IESGEAIGSIAGAQA
-195 EVAMWSSL
+195 EVALWSSL
-203 LGAVNVKN
+203 LGAVNVKT
-211 ITIDGAQ
+211 IAIDGAQ
-218 LSLAVPR
+218 FSLSVPR
-225 ASGDALFEESFGSV
+225 ASGDALFEEAFGSV
-239 RFPDNLRVS
+239 RFPENLRVS

-261 GSADS
+261 GSAES

-281 FSPEMNTPFEVS
+281 FSPEMNTPFEMS
-293 AHFEAIGANG
+293 AHFEAVGNDG
-303 EPQVPA
+303 QPQTPA
-309 VEAPVVETPEPTV
+309 VESSVPTTPAAEPAPVEKAPVDPVEESTLTPP
-322 PSTEPVQEKPAA
+322 TEPAASPQSEVPQDFVAEPAPADQAPAA
-334 ASEAQNTQTPAETEA
+334 ATVPETEASAGEPTTPAEPTDEPPAETTA
-349 PAAPEQPQDY
+349 PAAETSPEAQDTSSEKQP
-359 ITETAPAVETQ
+359 APATEEP
-370 ASESTPVADEQTT
+370 ASESA
-383 EGTAPTEAP
+383 
-392 APETQPPAPEQAP
+392 
-405 APIPEETTSESST
+405 T
-418 TAWNIRFIKDAHAQE
+418 TAWNIRLIKDAHAQE
-433 ALSEAAQ
+433 TLAETGQ
-440 TFVSFDPETLA
+440 IFVSFDPSTLA

-479 LNNKGSA
+479 LSNKGSA

-492 ADRVRFKGNEV
+492 ADRVRFKGSEV

-530 VRPGIL
+530 VRPGII

-550 SRVSTFEVASSVRAD
+550 SRVNTFEVASSVRAD
-565 FVKKSA
+565 FVKKTA
-571 DLDNLTARVS
+571 DLDNLIARVS

-601 ADWNENAAQVGL
+601 ADWNENTAQVGL

-619 APISFNGTVRQT
+619 APISFNGTVRRT

-636 LEGELMVGEIN
+636 LEGELMIGEIN

-669 RVGRIAAAGIT
+669 RVGRIAVAGIT

-690 KGGKAVVDSLVV
+690 KNGRAVVDSLVV

-719 SWLFNGRVDGVALD
+719 SWLFNGRIDGIALD

-760 AAETLTGTSK
+760 AAENLAGTSK
-770 LRILRPSYLG
+770 LRVLRPSYLG

-788 HLVTNADTALITRQ
+788 HLVTNAETALITRQ

-812 LSLTLNGNSLTLKD
+812 LSLTLNGNALSLKD
-826 IVARSVYIRARANA
+826 IVARSVYIRARADA
-840 QLDLAASTLEGNCS
+840 QLDLATGTLDGNS
-854 LNFAPQQ
+854 SINFAPQQ
-861 GIPSI
+861 GVPSI
-866 HLTAAFNGKSAAP
+866 HLTAVFNGKSAAP
-879 AWNFDWQKSSE
+879 AWSFDWQKSSE

>member
-1 MKRACFIFSNTRV
+1 
-14 SFKAIFTRSFL
+14 
-25 KVHDVFFVFFAIFF
+25 
-39 DLIQKKS
+39 
-46 TFRTSH
+46 
-52 QSQQFCKAVLCK
+52 
-64 QVFAPEK
+64 
-71 QQIAKVPPTERAARC
+71 
-86 QMWQTDSLL
+86 
-95 SSRTMFLSSLPRI
+95 MFLSSVPRI
-108 ARLALALVVLIFVLA
+108 ARLVLALVVLIFVLA

-131 YVLDEKAVKDT
+131 YVLDEKAVKET

-150 LNASVEYSGPIG
+150 LNASVEYGGPIE
-162 LKHLTSLHVQL
+162 LKHLTSLHVQI
-173 PALRFID
+173 PSLRFVD
-180 IESGQAIGAIAGAQV
+180 IESGEAIGSIAGAQA
-195 EVAMWSSL
+195 EVALWSSL
-203 LGAVNVKN
+203 LGAVNVKT

-218 LSLAVPR
+218 FSLSVPR
-225 ASGDALFEESFGSV
+225 ASGDALFEEAFGSV
-239 RFPDNLRVS
+239 RFPENLRVS

-261 GSADS
+261 GSAES

-281 FSPEMNTPFEVS
+281 FSPEMNTPFEMS
-293 AHFEAIGANG
+293 AHFEAVGNDG
-303 EPQVPA
+303 QPQTPA
-309 VEAPVVETPEPTV
+309 VESSVPATPAAGPTPVEEAPVNPVEESTLTPP
-322 PSTEPVQEKPAA
+322 TEPAASPQSEVPQDFVAEPAPADQAPAA
-334 ASEAQNTQTPAETEA
+334 ATVPETEASAGEPTTPAEPTDELPAETTA
-349 PAAPEQPQDY
+349 PAAETSPEAQDTSSEQQP
-359 ITETAPAVETQ
+359 APATEEP
-370 ASESTPVADEQTT
+370 ASESA
-383 EGTAPTEAP
+383 
-392 APETQPPAPEQAP
+392 
-405 APIPEETTSESST
+405 T
-418 TAWNIRFIKDAHAQE
+418 TAWNIRLIKDAHAQE
-433 ALSEAAQ
+433 TLAESGQ
-440 TFVSFDPETLA
+440 IFVSFDPSTLA

-479 LNNKGSA
+479 LSNKGSA

-492 ADRVRFKGNEV
+492 ADRVRFKGSEV

-530 VRPGIL
+530 VRPGII

-550 SRVSTFEVASSVRAD
+550 SRVNTFEVASSVRAD
-565 FVKKSA
+565 FVKKTA
-571 DLDNLTARVS
+571 DLDNLIARVS

-601 ADWNENAAQVGL
+601 ADWNENTAQVGL

-619 APISFNGTVRQT
+619 APISFNGTVRRT

-636 LEGELMVGEIN
+636 LEGELMIGEIN

-669 RVGRIAAAGIT
+669 RVGRIAVAGIT

-690 KGGKAVVDSLVV
+690 KNGRAVVDSLVV

-719 SWLFNGRVDGVALD
+719 SWLFNGRIDGIALD

-760 AAETLTGTSK
+760 AAENLAGTSK
-770 LRILRPSYLG
+770 LRVLRPSYLG

-788 HLVTNADTALITRQ
+788 HLVTNAETALITRQ

-812 LSLTLNGNSLTLKD
+812 LSLTLNGNALSLKD
-826 IVARSVYIRARANA
+826 IVARSVYIRARADV
-840 QLDLAASTLEGNCS
+840 QLDLATGTLDGNS
-854 LNFAPQQ
+854 SINFAPQQ
-861 GIPSI
+861 GVPSI
-866 HLTAAFNGKSAAP
+866 HLTAVFNGKSAAP
-879 AWNFDWQKSSE
+879 AWSFDWQKSSE

>member
-1 MKRACFIFSNTRV
+1 
-14 SFKAIFTRSFL
+14 
-25 KVHDVFFVFFAIFF
+25 
-39 DLIQKKS
+39 
-46 TFRTSH
+46 
-52 QSQQFCKAVLCK
+52 
-64 QVFAPEK
+64 
-71 QQIAKVPPTERAARC
+71 
-86 QMWQTDSLL
+86 
-95 SSRTMFLSSLPRI
+95 MFLSSVPRI
-108 ARLALALVVLIFVLA
+108 ARLVLALVVLIFVLA

-150 LNASVEYSGPIG
+150 LNASVEYGGPIE
-162 LKHLTSLHVQL
+162 LKHLTSLHVQI
-173 PALRFID
+173 PSLRFVD
-180 IESGQAIGAIAGAQV
+180 IESGEAIGSIAGAQA
-195 EVAMWSSL
+195 EVALWSSL
-203 LGAVNVKN
+203 LGAVNVKT
-211 ITIDGAQ
+211 IAIDGAQ
-218 LSLAVPR
+218 FSLSVPR
-225 ASGDALFEESFGSV
+225 ASGDALFEEAFGSV
-239 RFPDNLRVS
+239 RFPENLRVS

-261 GSADS
+261 GSAES

-281 FSPEMNTPFEVS
+281 FSPEMNTPFEMS
-293 AHFEAIGANG
+293 AHFEAVGNDG
-303 EPQVPA
+303 QPQTPA
-309 VEAPVVETPEPTV
+309 VESSVPATPAAEPAPVEKAPVNPVEQSTLTPPTEPAASPQSEVPQDFVSEPAPADQAPAAATVPETEASAGEPTT
-322 PSTEPVQEKPAA
+322 PAEPTDEPPAETTAPAAETAPEAQDASSEQQSAPVTEKPA
-334 ASEAQNTQTPAETEA
+334 
-349 PAAPEQPQDY
+349 
-359 ITETAPAVETQ
+359 
-370 ASESTPVADEQTT
+370 SESA
-383 EGTAPTEAP
+383 
-392 APETQPPAPEQAP
+392 
-405 APIPEETTSESST
+405 T
-418 TAWNIRFIKDAHAQE
+418 TAWNIRLIKDAHAQE
-433 ALSEAAQ
+433 TLAETGQ
-440 TFVSFDPETLA
+440 IFVSFDPSTLA

-479 LNNKGSA
+479 LSNKGSA

-492 ADRVRFKGNEV
+492 ADRVRFKGSEV

-530 VRPGIL
+530 VRPGII

-550 SRVSTFEVASSVRAD
+550 SRVNTFEVASSVRAD
-565 FVKKSA
+565 FVKKTA
-571 DLDNLTARVS
+571 DLDNLIARVS

-601 ADWNENAAQVGL
+601 ADWNENTAQVGL

-619 APISFNGTVRQT
+619 APISFNGTVRRT

-636 LEGELMVGEIN
+636 LEGELMIGEIN

-669 RVGRIAAAGIT
+669 RVGRIAVAGIT

-690 KGGKAVVDSLVV
+690 KNGRAVVDSLVV

-719 SWLFNGRVDGVALD
+719 SWLFNGRIDGVALD

-760 AAETLTGTSK
+760 AAENLAGTSK
-770 LRILRPSYLG
+770 LRVLRPSYLG

-788 HLVTNADTALITRQ
+788 HLVTNAETALITRQ

-812 LSLTLNGNSLTLKD
+812 LSLTLNGNALSLKD
-826 IVARSVYIRARANA
+826 IVARSVYIRARADA
-840 QLDLAASTLEGNCS
+840 QLDLATGTLDGNS
-854 LNFAPQQ
+854 SINFAPQQ
-861 GIPSI
+861 GVPSI
-866 HLTAAFNGKSAAP
+866 HLTAVFNGKSAAP
-879 AWNFDWQKSSE
+879 TWSFDWQKSSE

>member
-1 MKRACFIFSNTRV
+1 
-14 SFKAIFTRSFL
+14 
-25 KVHDVFFVFFAIFF
+25 
-39 DLIQKKS
+39 
-46 TFRTSH
+46 
-52 QSQQFCKAVLCK
+52 
-64 QVFAPEK
+64 
-71 QQIAKVPPTERAARC
+71 
-86 QMWQTDSLL
+86 
-95 SSRTMFLSSLPRI
+95 MFLSSVPRI
-108 ARLALALVVLIFVLA
+108 ARLVLALVVLIFVLA

-150 LNASVEYSGPIG
+150 LNASVEYGGPIE
-162 LKHLTSLHVQL
+162 LKHLTSLHVQI
-173 PALRFID
+173 PSLRFVD
-180 IESGQAIGAIAGAQV
+180 LESGETVGSIAGAQA
-195 EVAMWSSL
+195 EVALWSSL
-203 LGAVNVKN
+203 LGAVNVKT
-211 ITIDGAQ
+211 IAIDGAQ
-218 LSLAVPR
+218 FSLSVPR
-225 ASGDALFEESFGSV
+225 ASGEALFEEAFGSV
-239 RFPDNLRVS
+239 RFPENLRVS

-261 GSADS
+261 GSAES

-281 FSPEMNTPFEVS
+281 FSPEMNTPFEMS
-293 AHFEAIGANG
+293 AHFEAVGNDG
-303 EPQVPA
+303 QPQTPA
-309 VEAPVVETPEPTV
+309 VESSVPATPAAEPTPVEEAPVNPVEESTLTPP
-322 PSTEPVQEKPAA
+322 TEPAASPQSEVPQDFVAEPAPADQAPAA
-334 ASEAQNTQTPAETEA
+334 ATVPETEASAGEPTTPAEPTDEPPAETTA
-349 PAAPEQPQDY
+349 PAAETSPEAQDTSSEQQP
-359 ITETAPAVETQ
+359 APATEEP
-370 ASESTPVADEQTT
+370 ASESA
-383 EGTAPTEAP
+383 
-392 APETQPPAPEQAP
+392 
-405 APIPEETTSESST
+405 T
-418 TAWNIRFIKDAHAQE
+418 TAWNIRLIKDAHAQE
-433 ALSEAAQ
+433 TLAETGQ
-440 TFVSFDPETLA
+440 IFVSFDPSTLA

-479 LNNKGSA
+479 LSNKGSA

-492 ADRVRFKGNEV
+492 ADRVRFKGSEV

-530 VRPGIL
+530 VRPGII

-550 SRVSTFEVASSVRAD
+550 SRVNTFEVASSVRAD
-565 FVKKSA
+565 FVKKTA
-571 DLDNLTARVS
+571 DLDNLIARVS

-601 ADWNENAAQVGL
+601 ADWNENTAQVGL

-619 APISFNGTVRQT
+619 APISFNGTVRRT

-636 LEGELMVGEIN
+636 LEGELMIGEIN

-669 RVGRIAAAGIT
+669 RVGRIAVAGIT
-680 GTQLSGTLAV
+680 GTQLSGTLSV
-690 KGGKAVVDSLVV
+690 KNGRAVVDSLVV

-719 SWLFNGRVDGVALD
+719 SWLFNGRIDGIALD

-760 AAETLTGTSK
+760 AAENLAGTSK
-770 LRILRPSYLG
+770 LRVLRPSYLG

-788 HLVTNADTALITRQ
+788 HLVTNAETALITRQ

-812 LSLTLNGNSLTLKD
+812 LSLTLNGNALSLKD
-826 IVARSVYIRARANA
+826 IVARSVYIRARADA
-840 QLDLAASTLEGNCS
+840 QLDLATGTLDGNS
-854 LNFAPQQ
+854 SINFAPQQ
-861 GIPSI
+861 GVPSI
-866 HLTAAFNGKSAAP
+866 HLTAVFNGKSAAP
-879 AWNFDWQKSSE
+879 AWSFDWQKSSE

>member
-1 MKRACFIFSNTRV
+1 
-14 SFKAIFTRSFL
+14 
-25 KVHDVFFVFFAIFF
+25 
-39 DLIQKKS
+39 
-46 TFRTSH
+46 
-52 QSQQFCKAVLCK
+52 
-64 QVFAPEK
+64 
-71 QQIAKVPPTERAARC
+71 
-86 QMWQTDSLL
+86 
-95 SSRTMFLSSLPRI
+95 MFLSSVPRI
-108 ARLALALVVLIFVLA
+108 ARLVLALVVLIFVLA

-150 LNASVEYSGPIG
+150 LNASVEYGGPIE
-162 LKHLTSLHVQL
+162 LKHLTSLHVQI
-173 PALRFID
+173 PSLRFVD
-180 IESGQAIGAIAGAQV
+180 LESGETVGSIAGAQA
-195 EVAMWSSL
+195 EVALWSSL
-203 LGAVNVKN
+203 LGAVNVKT
-211 ITIDGAQ
+211 IAIDGAQ
-218 LSLAVPR
+218 FSLSVPR
-225 ASGDALFEESFGSV
+225 ASGEALFEEAFGSV
-239 RFPDNLRVS
+239 RFPENLRVS

-261 GSADS
+261 GSAES

-281 FSPEMNTPFEVS
+281 FSPEMNTPFEMS
-293 AHFEAIGANG
+293 AHFEAVGNDG
-303 EPQVPA
+303 QLQTPA
-309 VEAPVVETPEPTV
+309 VESSVPTTPAAEPAPVNPVEESTLTTP
-322 PSTEPVQEKPAA
+322 TEPAASPQSEVPQDFVAEPAPADQAPAA
-334 ASEAQNTQTPAETEA
+334 ATVPETEASAGEPTTPAEPTDEPPAETTA
-349 PAAPEQPQDY
+349 PAAETSPEAQDTSSEQQP
-359 ITETAPAVETQ
+359 APATEEP
-370 ASESTPVADEQTT
+370 ASESA
-383 EGTAPTEAP
+383 
-392 APETQPPAPEQAP
+392 
-405 APIPEETTSESST
+405 T
-418 TAWNIRFIKDAHAQE
+418 TAWNIRLIKDAHAQE
-433 ALSEAAQ
+433 TLAETGQ
-440 TFVSFDPETLA
+440 IFVSFDPSTLA

-479 LNNKGSA
+479 LSNKGSA

-492 ADRVRFKGNEV
+492 ADRVRFKGSEV

-530 VRPGIL
+530 VRPGII

-550 SRVSTFEVASSVRAD
+550 SRVNTFEVASSVRAD
-565 FVKKSA
+565 FVKKTA
-571 DLDNLTARVS
+571 DLDNLIARVS

-601 ADWNENAAQVGL
+601 ADWNENTAQVGL

-619 APISFNGTVRQT
+619 APISFNGTVRRT

-636 LEGELMVGEIN
+636 LEGELMIGEIN

-669 RVGRIAAAGIT
+669 RVGRIAVAGIT
-680 GTQLSGTLAV
+680 GTQLSGTLSV
-690 KGGKAVVDSLVV
+690 KNGRAVVDSLVV

-719 SWLFNGRVDGVALD
+719 SWLFNGRIDGIALD

-760 AAETLTGTSK
+760 AAENLAGTSK
-770 LRILRPSYLG
+770 LRVLRPSYLG

-788 HLVTNADTALITRQ
+788 HLVTNAETALITRQ

-812 LSLTLNGNSLTLKD
+812 LSLTLNGNALSLKD
-826 IVARSVYIRARANA
+826 IVARSVYIRARADA
-840 QLDLAASTLEGNCS
+840 QLDLATGTLDGNS
-854 LNFAPQQ
+854 SINFAPQQ
-861 GIPSI
+861 GVPSI
-866 HLTAAFNGKSAAP
+866 HLTAVFNGKSAAP
-879 AWNFDWQKSSE
+879 AWSFDWQKSSE

>member
-1 MKRACFIFSNTRV
+1 
-14 SFKAIFTRSFL
+14 
-25 KVHDVFFVFFAIFF
+25 
-39 DLIQKKS
+39 
-46 TFRTSH
+46 
-52 QSQQFCKAVLCK
+52 
-64 QVFAPEK
+64 
-71 QQIAKVPPTERAARC
+71 
-86 QMWQTDSLL
+86 
-95 SSRTMFLSSLPRI
+95 MFLSSVPRI
-108 ARLALALVVLIFVLA
+108 ARLVLALVVLIFVLA

-150 LNASVEYSGPIG
+150 LNASVEYGGPIE
-162 LKHLTSLHVQL
+162 LKHLTSLHVQI
-173 PALRFID
+173 PSLRFVD
-180 IESGQAIGAIAGAQV
+180 IESGEAIGSIAGAQA
-195 EVAMWSSL
+195 EVALWSSL
-203 LGAVNVKN
+203 LGAVNVKT
-211 ITIDGAQ
+211 IAIDGAQ
-218 LSLAVPR
+218 FSLSVPR
-225 ASGDALFEESFGSV
+225 ASGDALFEEAFGSV
-239 RFPDNLRVS
+239 RFPENLRVS

-261 GSADS
+261 GSAES

-281 FSPEMNTPFEVS
+281 FSPEMNTPFEMS
-293 AHFEAIGANG
+293 AHFEAVGNDG
-303 EPQVPA
+303 QPQTPA
-309 VEAPVVETPEPTV
+309 VESSVPATPAAEPAPVEKAPVNPVEQSTLTPPTEPAASPQSEVPQDFVSEPAPADQAPAAATVPETEASAGEPTT
-322 PSTEPVQEKPAA
+322 PAEPTDEPPAETTAPAAETAPEAQDASSEQQSAPVTEKPA
-334 ASEAQNTQTPAETEA
+334 
-349 PAAPEQPQDY
+349 
-359 ITETAPAVETQ
+359 
-370 ASESTPVADEQTT
+370 SESA
-383 EGTAPTEAP
+383 
-392 APETQPPAPEQAP
+392 
-405 APIPEETTSESST
+405 T
-418 TAWNIRFIKDAHAQE
+418 TAWNIRLIKDAHAQE
-433 ALSEAAQ
+433 TLAETGQ
-440 TFVSFDPETLA
+440 IFVSFDPSTLA

-479 LNNKGSA
+479 LSNKGSA

-492 ADRVRFKGNEV
+492 ADRVRFKGSEV

-530 VRPGIL
+530 VRPGII

-550 SRVSTFEVASSVRAD
+550 SRVNTFEVASSVRAD
-565 FVKKSA
+565 FVKKTA
-571 DLDNLTARVS
+571 DLDNLIARVS

-601 ADWNENAAQVGL
+601 ADWNENTAQVGL

-619 APISFNGTVRQT
+619 APISFNGTVRRT

-636 LEGELMVGEIN
+636 LEGELMIGEIN

-669 RVGRIAAAGIT
+669 RVGRIAVAGIT

-690 KGGKAVVDSLVV
+690 KNGRAVVDSLVV

-719 SWLFNGRVDGVALD
+719 SWLFNGRIDGVALD

-760 AAETLTGTSK
+760 AAENLAGTSK
-770 LRILRPSYLG
+770 LRVLRPSYLG

-788 HLVTNADTALITRQ
+788 HLVTNAETALITRQ

-812 LSLTLNGNSLTLKD
+812 LSLTLNGNALSLKD
-826 IVARSVYIRARANA
+826 IVARSVYIRARADA
-840 QLDLAASTLEGNCS
+840 QLDLATGTLDGNS
-854 LNFAPQQ
+854 SINFAPQQ
-861 GIPSI
+861 GVPSI
-866 HLTAAFNGKSAAP
+866 HLTAVFNGKSAAP
-879 AWNFDWQKSSE
+879 TWSFDWQKSSE
-890 ALRRAQGKPIVPS
+890 ALRRAQGKPIIPS

>member
-1 MKRACFIFSNTRV
+1 
-14 SFKAIFTRSFL
+14 
-25 KVHDVFFVFFAIFF
+25 
-39 DLIQKKS
+39 
-46 TFRTSH
+46 
-52 QSQQFCKAVLCK
+52 
-64 QVFAPEK
+64 
-71 QQIAKVPPTERAARC
+71 
-86 QMWQTDSLL
+86 
-95 SSRTMFLSSLPRI
+95 MFLSSVPRI
-108 ARLALALVVLIFVLA
+108 ARLVLALVVLIFVLA

-131 YVLDEKAVKDT
+131 YVLDEKAVKET

-150 LNASVEYSGPIG
+150 LNASVEYGGPIE
-162 LKHLTSLHVQL
+162 LKHLTSLHVQI
-173 PALRFID
+173 PSLRFVD
-180 IESGQAIGAIAGAQV
+180 IESGEAIGSIAGAQA
-195 EVAMWSSL
+195 EVALWSSL
-203 LGAVNVKN
+203 LGAVNVKT
-211 ITIDGAQ
+211 IAIDGAQ
-218 LSLAVPR
+218 FSLSVPR
-225 ASGDALFEESFGSV
+225 ASGDALFEEAFGSV
-239 RFPDNLRVS
+239 RFPENLRVS

-261 GSADS
+261 GSAES

-281 FSPEMNTPFEVS
+281 FSPEMNTPFEMS
-293 AHFEAIGANG
+293 AHFEAVGNDG
-303 EPQVPA
+303 QPQTPA
-309 VEAPVVETPEPTV
+309 VESSVPATPAAEPTPVEEAPVNPVEESTLTPP
-322 PSTEPVQEKPAA
+322 TEPAASPQSEVPQDFVAEPAPADQAPAA
-334 ASEAQNTQTPAETEA
+334 ATVPETEASAGEPTTPAEPTDELPAETTSPAAETSPEAQDTSSEQQPA
-349 PAAPEQPQDY
+349 PA
-359 ITETAPAVETQ
+359 TEEP
-370 ASESTPVADEQTT
+370 ASESA
-383 EGTAPTEAP
+383 
-392 APETQPPAPEQAP
+392 
-405 APIPEETTSESST
+405 T
-418 TAWNIRFIKDAHAQE
+418 TAWNIRLIKDAHAQE
-433 ALSEAAQ
+433 TLAETGQ
-440 TFVSFDPETLA
+440 IFVSFDPSTLA

-464 TDRYVMVEDVSFAGE
+464 TDRYVMVEDISFAGE
-479 LNNKGSA
+479 LSNKGSA

-492 ADRVRFKGNEV
+492 ADRVRFKGSEV

-530 VRPGIL
+530 VRPGII

-550 SRVSTFEVASSVRAD
+550 SRVNTFEVASSVRAD
-565 FVKKSA
+565 FVKKTA
-571 DLDNLTARVS
+571 DLDNLIARVS

-601 ADWNENAAQVGL
+601 ADWNENTAQVGL

-619 APISFNGTVRQT
+619 APISFNGTVRRT

-636 LEGELMVGEIN
+636 LEGELMIGEIN

-669 RVGRIAAAGIT
+669 RVGRIAVAGIT

-690 KGGKAVVDSLVV
+690 KNGRAVVDSLVV

-719 SWLFNGRVDGVALD
+719 SWLFNGRIDGISLD

-760 AAETLTGTSK
+760 AAENLAGTSK
-770 LRILRPSYLG
+770 LRVLRPSYLG
-780 LDAAAVRN
+780 LDATAVRN
-788 HLVTNADTALITRQ
+788 HLVTNAETALITRQ

-812 LSLTLNGNSLTLKD
+812 LSLTLNGNALSLKD
-826 IVARSVYIRARANA
+826 IVARSVYIRARADA
-840 QLDLAASTLEGNCS
+840 QLDLATGTLDGNS
-854 LNFAPQQ
+854 SINFAPQQ
-861 GIPSI
+861 GVPSI
-866 HLTAAFNGKSAAP
+866 HLTAVFNGKSAAP
-879 AWNFDWQKSSE
+879 AWSFDWQKSSE

>member
-1 MKRACFIFSNTRV
+1 
-14 SFKAIFTRSFL
+14 
-25 KVHDVFFVFFAIFF
+25 
-39 DLIQKKS
+39 
-46 TFRTSH
+46 
-52 QSQQFCKAVLCK
+52 
-64 QVFAPEK
+64 
-71 QQIAKVPPTERAARC
+71 
-86 QMWQTDSLL
+86 
-95 SSRTMFLSSLPRI
+95 MFLSSVPRI
-108 ARLALALVVLIFVLA
+108 ARLVLALVVLIFVLA

-150 LNASVEYSGPIG
+150 LNASVEYGGPIE
-162 LKHLTSLHVQL
+162 LKHLTSLHVQI
-173 PALRFID
+173 PSLRFVD
-180 IESGQAIGAIAGAQV
+180 IESGEAIGSIAGAQA
-195 EVAMWSSL
+195 EVALWSSL
-203 LGAVNVKN
+203 LGAVNVKT
-211 ITIDGAQ
+211 IAIDGAQ
-218 LSLAVPR
+218 FSLSVPR
-225 ASGDALFEESFGSV
+225 ASGDALFEEAFGSV
-239 RFPDNLRVS
+239 RFPENLRVS

-261 GSADS
+261 GSAES

-281 FSPEMNTPFEVS
+281 FSPEMNTPFEMS
-293 AHFEAIGANG
+293 AHFEAVGNDG
-303 EPQVPA
+303 QPQTPA
-309 VEAPVVETPEPTV
+309 VESSVPATPAAEPAPVEKAPVNPVEESTLTPP
-322 PSTEPVQEKPAA
+322 TEPAASPQSEVPQDFVSEPAPADQAPAA
-334 ASEAQNTQTPAETEA
+334 ATVPETEASAGEPTTPAEPTDEPPAETTA
-349 PAAPEQPQDY
+349 PAA
-359 ITETAPAVETQ
+359 ETAPEAQDASSEQQAAPVTEEP
-370 ASESTPVADEQTT
+370 ASESA
-383 EGTAPTEAP
+383 
-392 APETQPPAPEQAP
+392 
-405 APIPEETTSESST
+405 T
-418 TAWNIRFIKDAHAQE
+418 TAWNIRLIKDAHAQE
-433 ALSEAAQ
+433 TLAETGQ
-440 TFVSFDPETLA
+440 IFVSFDPSTLA

-479 LNNKGSA
+479 LSNKGSA

-492 ADRVRFKGNEV
+492 ADRVRFKGSEV

-530 VRPGIL
+530 VRPGII

-550 SRVSTFEVASSVRAD
+550 SRVNTFEVASSVRAD
-565 FVKKSA
+565 FVKKTA
-571 DLDNLTARVS
+571 DLDNLIARVS

-601 ADWNENAAQVGL
+601 ADWNENTAQVGL

-619 APISFNGTVRQT
+619 APISFNGTVRRT

-636 LEGELMVGEIN
+636 LEGELMIGEIN

-669 RVGRIAAAGIT
+669 RVGRFAVAGIT

-690 KGGKAVVDSLVV
+690 KNGRAVVDSLVV

-719 SWLFNGRVDGVALD
+719 SWLFNGRIDGVALD

-760 AAETLTGTSK
+760 AAENLAGTSK
-770 LRILRPSYLG
+770 LRVLRPSYLG

-788 HLVTNADTALITRQ
+788 HLVTNAETALITRQ

-812 LSLTLNGNSLTLKD
+812 LSLTLNGNALSLKD
-826 IVARSVYIRARANA
+826 IVARSVYIRARADA
-840 QLDLAASTLEGNCS
+840 QLDLATGTLDGNS
-854 LNFAPQQ
+854 SINFAPQQ
-861 GIPSI
+861 GVPSI
-866 HLTAAFNGKSAAP
+866 HLTAVFNGKSAAP
-879 AWNFDWQKSSE
+879 AWSFDWQKSSE

>member
-1 MKRACFIFSNTRV
+1 
-14 SFKAIFTRSFL
+14 
-25 KVHDVFFVFFAIFF
+25 
-39 DLIQKKS
+39 
-46 TFRTSH
+46 
-52 QSQQFCKAVLCK
+52 
-64 QVFAPEK
+64 
-71 QQIAKVPPTERAARC
+71 
-86 QMWQTDSLL
+86 
-95 SSRTMFLSSLPRI
+95 MFLSSVPRI
-108 ARLALALVVLIFVLA
+108 ARLVLALVVLIFVLA

-131 YVLDEKAVKDT
+131 YVLDEKAVKET

-150 LNASVEYSGPIG
+150 LNASVEYGGPIE
-162 LKHLTSLHVQL
+162 LKHLTSLHVQI
-173 PALRFID
+173 PSLRFVD
-180 IESGQAIGAIAGAQV
+180 IESGEAIGSIAGAQA
-195 EVAMWSSL
+195 EVALWSSL
-203 LGAVNVKN
+203 LGAVNVKT
-211 ITIDGAQ
+211 IAIDGAQ
-218 LSLAVPR
+218 FSLSVPR
-225 ASGDALFEESFGSV
+225 ASGDALFEEAFGSV
-239 RFPDNLRVS
+239 RFPENLRVS

-261 GSADS
+261 GSAES

-281 FSPEMNTPFEVS
+281 FSPEMNTPFEMS
-293 AHFEAIGANG
+293 AHFEAVGNDG
-303 EPQVPA
+303 QPQTPA
-309 VEAPVVETPEPTV
+309 VESSVPATPAAEPTPVEEAPVNPVEESTLTPP
-322 PSTEPVQEKPAA
+322 TEPAASPQSEVPQDFVAEPAPADQAPAA
-334 ASEAQNTQTPAETEA
+334 ATVPETEASAGEPTTPAEPTDELPAETTSPAAETSPEAQDTSSEQQPA
-349 PAAPEQPQDY
+349 PA
-359 ITETAPAVETQ
+359 TEEP
-370 ASESTPVADEQTT
+370 ASESA
-383 EGTAPTEAP
+383 
-392 APETQPPAPEQAP
+392 
-405 APIPEETTSESST
+405 T
-418 TAWNIRFIKDAHAQE
+418 TAWNIRLIKDAHAQE
-433 ALSEAAQ
+433 TLAESGQ
-440 TFVSFDPETLA
+440 IFVSFDPSTLA

-479 LNNKGSA
+479 LSNKGSA

-492 ADRVRFKGNEV
+492 ADRVRFKGSEV

-530 VRPGIL
+530 VRPGII

-550 SRVSTFEVASSVRAD
+550 SRVNTFEVASSVRAD
-565 FVKKSA
+565 FVKKTA
-571 DLDNLTARVS
+571 DLDNLIARVS

-601 ADWNENAAQVGL
+601 ADWNENTAQVGL

-619 APISFNGTVRQT
+619 APISFNGTVRRT

-636 LEGELMVGEIN
+636 LEGELMIGEIN

-669 RVGRIAAAGIT
+669 RVGRIAVAGIT
-680 GTQLSGTLAV
+680 GTQLSGTLSV
-690 KGGKAVVDSLVV
+690 KNGRAVVDSLVV

-719 SWLFNGRVDGVALD
+719 SWLFNGRIDGIALD

-760 AAETLTGTSK
+760 AAENLAGTSK
-770 LRILRPSYLG
+770 LRVLRPSYLG

-788 HLVTNADTALITRQ
+788 HLVTNAETALITRQ

-812 LSLTLNGNSLTLKD
+812 LSLTLNGNALSLKD
-826 IVARSVYIRARANA
+826 IVARSVYIRARADA
-840 QLDLAASTLEGNCS
+840 QLDLATGTLDGNS
-854 LNFAPQQ
+854 SINFAPQQ
-861 GIPSI
+861 GVPSI
-866 HLTAAFNGKSAAP
+866 HLTAVFNGKSAAP
-879 AWNFDWQKSSE
+879 AWSFDWQKSSE

>member
-1 MKRACFIFSNTRV
+1 
-14 SFKAIFTRSFL
+14 
-25 KVHDVFFVFFAIFF
+25 
-39 DLIQKKS
+39 
-46 TFRTSH
+46 
-52 QSQQFCKAVLCK
+52 
-64 QVFAPEK
+64 
-71 QQIAKVPPTERAARC
+71 
-86 QMWQTDSLL
+86 
-95 SSRTMFLSSLPRI
+95 MFLSSVPRI
-108 ARLALALVVLIFVLA
+108 ARLVLALVVLIFVLA

-131 YVLDEKAVKDT
+131 YVLDEKAVKET

-150 LNASVEYSGPIG
+150 LNASVEYGGPIE
-162 LKHLTSLHVQL
+162 LKHLTSLHVQI
-173 PALRFID
+173 PSLRFVD
-180 IESGQAIGAIAGAQV
+180 LESGEAIGSIAGAQA
-195 EVAMWSSL
+195 EVALWSSL
-203 LGAVNVKN
+203 LGAVNVKT
-211 ITIDGAQ
+211 IAIDGAQ
-218 LSLAVPR
+218 FSLSVPR
-225 ASGDALFEESFGSV
+225 ASGDALFEEAFGSV
-239 RFPDNLRVS
+239 RFPENLRVS

-261 GSADS
+261 GSAES

-281 FSPEMNTPFEVS
+281 FSPEMNTPFEMS
-293 AHFEAIGANG
+293 AHFEAVGNDG
-303 EPQVPA
+303 QLQTPA
-309 VEAPVVETPEPTV
+309 VESSVPATPAAEPTPVEEAPVNPVEESTLTPP
-322 PSTEPVQEKPAA
+322 TEPAASPQSEVPQDFVAEPAPADQAPAA
-334 ASEAQNTQTPAETEA
+334 ATVPETEASAGEPTTPAEPTDELPAETTSPAAETSPEAQDTSSEQQPA
-349 PAAPEQPQDY
+349 PA
-359 ITETAPAVETQ
+359 TEEP
-370 ASESTPVADEQTT
+370 ASESA
-383 EGTAPTEAP
+383 
-392 APETQPPAPEQAP
+392 
-405 APIPEETTSESST
+405 T
-418 TAWNIRFIKDAHAQE
+418 TAWNIRLIKDAHAQE
-433 ALSEAAQ
+433 TLAETGQ
-440 TFVSFDPETLA
+440 IFVSFDPSTLA

-479 LNNKGSA
+479 LSNKGSA

-492 ADRVRFKGNEV
+492 ADRVRFKGSEV

-530 VRPGIL
+530 VRPGII

-550 SRVSTFEVASSVRAD
+550 SRVNTFEAASSVRAD
-565 FVKKSA
+565 FVKKTA
-571 DLDNLTARVS
+571 DLDNLIARVS

-601 ADWNENAAQVGL
+601 ADWNENTAQVGL

-619 APISFNGTVRQT
+619 APISFNGTVRRT

-636 LEGELMVGEIN
+636 LEGELMIGEIN

-669 RVGRIAAAGIT
+669 RVGRIAVAGIT
-680 GTQLSGTLAV
+680 GTQLSGTLSV
-690 KGGKAVVDSLVV
+690 KNGRAVVDSLVV

-719 SWLFNGRVDGVALD
+719 SWLFNGRIDGIALD

-760 AAETLTGTSK
+760 AAENLAGTSK
-770 LRILRPSYLG
+770 LRVLRPSYLG

-788 HLVTNADTALITRQ
+788 HLVTNAETALITRQ

-812 LSLTLNGNSLTLKD
+812 LSLTLNGNALSLKD
-826 IVARSVYIRARANA
+826 IVARSVYIRARADA
-840 QLDLAASTLEGNCS
+840 QLDLATGTLDGNS
-854 LNFAPQQ
+854 SINFAPQQ
-861 GIPSI
+861 GVPSI
-866 HLTAAFNGKSAAP
+866 HLTAVFNGKSAAP
-879 AWNFDWQKSSE
+879 AWSFDWQKSSE

>member
-1 MKRACFIFSNTRV
+1 
-14 SFKAIFTRSFL
+14 
-25 KVHDVFFVFFAIFF
+25 
-39 DLIQKKS
+39 
-46 TFRTSH
+46 
-52 QSQQFCKAVLCK
+52 
-64 QVFAPEK
+64 
-71 QQIAKVPPTERAARC
+71 
-86 QMWQTDSLL
+86 
-95 SSRTMFLSSLPRI
+95 MFLSSVPRI
-108 ARLALALVVLIFVLA
+108 ARLVLALVVLIFVLA

-131 YVLDEKAVKDT
+131 YVLDEKAVKET

-150 LNASVEYSGPIG
+150 LNASVEYDGPIE
-162 LKHLTSLHVQL
+162 LKHLTSLHVQI
-173 PALRFID
+173 PSLRFVD
-180 IESGQAIGAIAGAQV
+180 IESGEAIGSIAGAQA
-195 EVAMWSSL
+195 EVALWSSL
-203 LGAVNVKN
+203 LGAVNVKT
-211 ITIDGAQ
+211 IAIDGAQ
-218 LSLAVPR
+218 FSLSVPR
-225 ASGDALFEESFGSV
+225 ASGDALFEEAFGSV
-239 RFPDNLRVS
+239 RFPENLRVS

-261 GSADS
+261 GSAES

-281 FSPEMNTPFEVS
+281 FSPEMNTPFEMS
-293 AHFEAIGANG
+293 AHFEAVGNDG
-303 EPQVPA
+303 QPQTPA
-309 VEAPVVETPEPTV
+309 VESSVPATPAAEPTPVEEAPVNPVEESPLTPP
-322 PSTEPVQEKPAA
+322 TEPAASPQSEVPQDFVAEPAPADQAPAA
-334 ASEAQNTQTPAETEA
+334 ATVPETEASAGEPTTPAEPTDELPAETTSPAAETSPEAQDTSSEQQPA
-349 PAAPEQPQDY
+349 PA
-359 ITETAPAVETQ
+359 TEEP
-370 ASESTPVADEQTT
+370 ASESA
-383 EGTAPTEAP
+383 
-392 APETQPPAPEQAP
+392 
-405 APIPEETTSESST
+405 T
-418 TAWNIRFIKDAHAQE
+418 TAWNIRLIKDAHAQE
-433 ALSEAAQ
+433 TLAETGQ
-440 TFVSFDPETLA
+440 IFVSFDPSTLA

-464 TDRYVMVEDVSFAGE
+464 TDRYVMVEDISFAGE
-479 LNNKGSA
+479 LSNKGSA

-492 ADRVRFKGNEV
+492 ADRVRFKGSEV

-530 VRPGIL
+530 VRPGII

-550 SRVSTFEVASSVRAD
+550 SRVNTFEVASSVRAD
-565 FVKKSA
+565 FVKKTA
-571 DLDNLTARVS
+571 DLDNLIARVS

-601 ADWNENAAQVGL
+601 ADWNENTAQVGL

-619 APISFNGTVRQT
+619 APISFNGTVRRT

-636 LEGELMVGEIN
+636 LEGELMIGEIN

-669 RVGRIAAAGIT
+669 RVGRIAVAGIT

-690 KGGKAVVDSLVV
+690 KNGRAVVDSLVV

-719 SWLFNGRVDGVALD
+719 SWLFNGRIDGIALD

-760 AAETLTGTSK
+760 AAENLAGTSK
-770 LRILRPSYLG
+770 LRVLRPSYLG

-788 HLVTNADTALITRQ
+788 HLVTNAETALITRQ

-812 LSLTLNGNSLTLKD
+812 LSLTLNGNALSLKD
-826 IVARSVYIRARANA
+826 IVARSVYIRARADA
-840 QLDLAASTLEGNCS
+840 QLDLATGTLDGNS
-854 LNFAPQQ
+854 SINFAPQQ
-861 GIPSI
+861 GVPSI
-866 HLTAAFNGKSAAP
+866 HLTAVFNGKSAAP
-879 AWNFDWQKSSE
+879 AWSFDWQKSSE

>member
-1 MKRACFIFSNTRV
+1 
-14 SFKAIFTRSFL
+14 
-25 KVHDVFFVFFAIFF
+25 
-39 DLIQKKS
+39 
-46 TFRTSH
+46 
-52 QSQQFCKAVLCK
+52 
-64 QVFAPEK
+64 
-71 QQIAKVPPTERAARC
+71 
-86 QMWQTDSLL
+86 
-95 SSRTMFLSSLPRI
+95 MFLSSVPRI
-108 ARLALALVVLIFVLA
+108 ARLVLALVVLIFVLA

-150 LNASVEYSGPIG
+150 LNASVEYGGPIE
-162 LKHLTSLHVQL
+162 LKHLTSLHVQI
-173 PALRFID
+173 PSLRFVD
-180 IESGQAIGAIAGAQV
+180 IESGEAIGSIAGAQA
-195 EVAMWSSL
+195 EVALWSSL
-203 LGAVNVKN
+203 LGAVNVKT
-211 ITIDGAQ
+211 IAIDGAQ
-218 LSLAVPR
+218 FSLSVPR
-225 ASGDALFEESFGSV
+225 ASGDALFEEAFGSV
-239 RFPDNLRVS
+239 RFPENLRVS

-261 GSADS
+261 GSAES

-281 FSPEMNTPFEVS
+281 FSPEMNTPFEMS
-293 AHFEAIGANG
+293 AHFEAVGNDG
-303 EPQVPA
+303 QPQTPA
-309 VEAPVVETPEPTV
+309 VESSVPTTPAAEPTPVEKAPVNPVEESTLTPPTEPAASPQSEVPQDFVSEPAPADQAPAAATVPETEASAGEPTTPAEPTV
-322 PSTEPVQEKPAA
+322 EP
-334 ASEAQNTQTPAETEA
+334 PAETTA
-349 PAAPEQPQDY
+349 PAA
-359 ITETAPAVETQ
+359 ETAPEAQDPSSEQQPAPATEEP
-370 ASESTPVADEQTT
+370 ASESA
-383 EGTAPTEAP
+383 
-392 APETQPPAPEQAP
+392 
-405 APIPEETTSESST
+405 T
-418 TAWNIRFIKDAHAQE
+418 TAWNIRLIKDAHAQE
-433 ALSEAAQ
+433 TLAETGQ
-440 TFVSFDPETLA
+440 IFVSFDPSTLA

-479 LNNKGSA
+479 LSNKGSA

-492 ADRVRFKGNEV
+492 ADRVRFKGSEV

-530 VRPGIL
+530 VRPGII

-550 SRVSTFEVASSVRAD
+550 SRVNTFEVASSVRAD
-565 FVKKSA
+565 FVKKTA
-571 DLDNLTARVS
+571 DLDNLIARVS

-601 ADWNENAAQVGL
+601 ADWNENTAQVGL

-619 APISFNGTVRQT
+619 APISFNGTVRRT

-636 LEGELMVGEIN
+636 LEGELMIGEIN

-669 RVGRIAAAGIT
+669 RVGRIAVAGIT

-690 KGGKAVVDSLVV
+690 KNGRAVVDSLVV

-719 SWLFNGRVDGVALD
+719 SWLFNGRIDGVALD

-760 AAETLTGTSK
+760 AAENLAGTSK
-770 LRILRPSYLG
+770 LRVLRPSYLG

-788 HLVTNADTALITRQ
+788 HLVTNAETALITRQ

-812 LSLTLNGNSLTLKD
+812 LSLTLNGNALSLKD
-826 IVARSVYIRARANA
+826 IVARSVYIRARADA
-840 QLDLAASTLEGNCS
+840 RLDLATGTLDGNS
-854 LNFAPQQ
+854 SINFAPQQ
-861 GIPSI
+861 GVPSI
-866 HLTAAFNGKSAAP
+866 HLTAVFNGKSAAP
-879 AWNFDWQKSSE
+879 AWSFDWQKSSE

>member
-1 MKRACFIFSNTRV
+1 
-14 SFKAIFTRSFL
+14 
-25 KVHDVFFVFFAIFF
+25 
-39 DLIQKKS
+39 
-46 TFRTSH
+46 
-52 QSQQFCKAVLCK
+52 
-64 QVFAPEK
+64 
-71 QQIAKVPPTERAARC
+71 
-86 QMWQTDSLL
+86 
-95 SSRTMFLSSLPRI
+95 MFLSSVPRI
-108 ARLALALVVLIFVLA
+108 ARLVLALVVLIFVLA

-150 LNASVEYSGPIG
+150 LNASVEYGGPIE
-162 LKHLTSLHVQL
+162 LKHLTSLHVQI
-173 PALRFID
+173 PSLRFVD
-180 IESGQAIGAIAGAQV
+180 LESGETVGSIAGAQA
-195 EVAMWSSL
+195 EVALWSSL
-203 LGAVNVKN
+203 LGAVNVKT
-211 ITIDGAQ
+211 IAIDGAQ
-218 LSLAVPR
+218 FSLSVPR
-225 ASGDALFEESFGSV
+225 ASGDALFEEAFGSV
-239 RFPDNLRVS
+239 RFPENLRVS

-261 GSADS
+261 GSAES

-281 FSPEMNTPFEVS
+281 FSPEMNTPFEMS
-293 AHFEAIGANG
+293 AHFEAVGNDG
-303 EPQVPA
+303 QPQTPA
-309 VEAPVVETPEPTV
+309 VESSVPTTPAAEPAPVEKAPVDPVEESTLTPP
-322 PSTEPVQEKPAA
+322 TEPAASPQSEVPQDFVAEPAPADQAPAA
-334 ASEAQNTQTPAETEA
+334 ATVPETEASAGEPTTPAEPTDEPPAETTA
-349 PAAPEQPQDY
+349 PAAETSPEAQDTSSEKQP
-359 ITETAPAVETQ
+359 APATEEP
-370 ASESTPVADEQTT
+370 ASESA
-383 EGTAPTEAP
+383 
-392 APETQPPAPEQAP
+392 
-405 APIPEETTSESST
+405 T
-418 TAWNIRFIKDAHAQE
+418 TAWNIRLIKDAHAQE
-433 ALSEAAQ
+433 TLAETGQ
-440 TFVSFDPETLA
+440 IFVSFDPSTLA

-479 LNNKGSA
+479 LSNKGSA

-492 ADRVRFKGNEV
+492 ADRVRFKGSEV

-530 VRPGIL
+530 VRPGII

-550 SRVSTFEVASSVRAD
+550 SRVNTFEVASSVRAD
-565 FVKKSA
+565 FVKKTA
-571 DLDNLTARVS
+571 DLDNLIARVS

-601 ADWNENAAQVGL
+601 ADWNENTAQVGL

-619 APISFNGTVRQT
+619 APISFNGTVRRT

-636 LEGELMVGEIN
+636 LEGELMIGEIN

-669 RVGRIAAAGIT
+669 RVGRIAVAGIT
-680 GTQLSGTLAV
+680 GTQLSGTLSV
-690 KGGKAVVDSLVV
+690 KNGRAVVDSLVV

-719 SWLFNGRVDGVALD
+719 SWLFNGRIDGIALD

-760 AAETLTGTSK
+760 AAENLAGTSK
-770 LRILRPSYLG
+770 LRVLRPSYLG

-788 HLVTNADTALITRQ
+788 HLVTNAETALITRQ

-812 LSLTLNGNSLTLKD
+812 LSLTLNGNALSLKD
-826 IVARSVYIRARANA
+826 IVARSVYIRARADA
-840 QLDLAASTLEGNCS
+840 QLDLATGTLDGNS
-854 LNFAPQQ
+854 SINFAPQQ
-861 GIPSI
+861 GVPSI
-866 HLTAAFNGKSAAP
+866 HLTAVFNGKSAAP
-879 AWNFDWQKSSE
+879 AWSFDWQKSSE

>member
-1 MKRACFIFSNTRV
+1 
-14 SFKAIFTRSFL
+14 
-25 KVHDVFFVFFAIFF
+25 
-39 DLIQKKS
+39 
-46 TFRTSH
+46 
-52 QSQQFCKAVLCK
+52 
-64 QVFAPEK
+64 
-71 QQIAKVPPTERAARC
+71 
-86 QMWQTDSLL
+86 
-95 SSRTMFLSSLPRI
+95 MFLSSVPRI
-108 ARLALALVVLIFVLA
+108 ARLVLALVVLIFVLS

-131 YVLDEKAVKDT
+131 YVLDEKAVKET

-150 LNASVEYSGPIG
+150 LNASVEYGGPIE
-162 LKHLTSLHVQL
+162 LKHLTSLHVQI
-173 PALRFID
+173 PSLRFVD
-180 IESGQAIGAIAGAQV
+180 IESGEAIGSIAGAQA
-195 EVAMWSSL
+195 EVALWSSL
-203 LGAVNVKN
+203 LGAVNVKT
-211 ITIDGAQ
+211 IAIDGAQ
-218 LSLAVPR
+218 FSLSVPR
-225 ASGDALFEESFGSV
+225 ASGDALFEEAFGSV
-239 RFPDNLRVS
+239 RFPENLRVS

-261 GSADS
+261 GSAES

-281 FSPEMNTPFEVS
+281 FSPEMNTPFEMS
-293 AHFEAIGANG
+293 AHFEAVGNDG
-303 EPQVPA
+303 QPQTPA
-309 VEAPVVETPEPTV
+309 VESSVPATPAAEPTPV
-322 PSTEPVQEKPAA
+322 NPVEESTLTPPTEPAASPQSEVPQDFVAEPAPADQAPAA
-334 ASEAQNTQTPAETEA
+334 ATVPETEASAGEPTTPAEPTDELPAETTA
-349 PAAPEQPQDY
+349 PAAETSPEAQDTSSEKQP
-359 ITETAPAVETQ
+359 APATEEP
-370 ASESTPVADEQTT
+370 ASESA
-383 EGTAPTEAP
+383 
-392 APETQPPAPEQAP
+392 
-405 APIPEETTSESST
+405 T
-418 TAWNIRFIKDAHAQE
+418 TAWNIRLIKDAHAQE
-433 ALSEAAQ
+433 TLAETGQ
-440 TFVSFDPETLA
+440 IFVSFDPSTLA

-479 LNNKGSA
+479 LSNKGSA

-492 ADRVRFKGNEV
+492 ADRVRFKGSEV

-530 VRPGIL
+530 VRPGII

-550 SRVSTFEVASSVRAD
+550 SRVNTFEVASSVRAD
-565 FVKKSA
+565 FVKKTA
-571 DLDNLTARVS
+571 DLDNLIARVS

-601 ADWNENAAQVGL
+601 ADWNENTAQVGL

-619 APISFNGTVRQT
+619 APISFNGTVRRT

-636 LEGELMVGEIN
+636 LEGELMIGEIN

-669 RVGRIAAAGIT
+669 RVGRIAVAGIT
-680 GTQLSGTLAV
+680 GTQLSGTLSV
-690 KGGKAVVDSLVV
+690 KNGRAVVDSLVV

-719 SWLFNGRVDGVALD
+719 SWLFNGRIDGIALD

-760 AAETLTGTSK
+760 AAENLAGTSK
-770 LRILRPSYLG
+770 LRVLRPSYLG

-788 HLVTNADTALITRQ
+788 HLVTNAETALITRQ

-812 LSLTLNGNSLTLKD
+812 LSLTLNGNALSLKD
-826 IVARSVYIRARANA
+826 IVARSVYIRARADA
-840 QLDLAASTLEGNCS
+840 QLDLATGTLDGNS
-854 LNFAPQQ
+854 SINFAPQQ
-861 GIPSI
+861 GVPSI
-866 HLTAAFNGKSAAP
+866 HLTAVFNGKSAAP
-879 AWNFDWQKSSE
+879 AWSFDWQKSSE

>member
-1 MKRACFIFSNTRV
+1 
-14 SFKAIFTRSFL
+14 
-25 KVHDVFFVFFAIFF
+25 
-39 DLIQKKS
+39 
-46 TFRTSH
+46 
-52 QSQQFCKAVLCK
+52 
-64 QVFAPEK
+64 
-71 QQIAKVPPTERAARC
+71 
-86 QMWQTDSLL
+86 
-95 SSRTMFLSSLPRI
+95 MFLSSVPRI
-108 ARLALALVVLIFVLA
+108 ARLVLALVVLIFVLA

-150 LNASVEYSGPIG
+150 LNASVEYGGPIE
-162 LKHLTSLHVQL
+162 LKHLTSLHVQI
-173 PALRFID
+173 PSLRFVD
-180 IESGQAIGAIAGAQV
+180 LESGETVGSIAGAQA
-195 EVAMWSSL
+195 EVALWSSL
-203 LGAVNVKN
+203 LGAVNVKT
-211 ITIDGAQ
+211 IAIDGAQ
-218 LSLAVPR
+218 FSLSVPR
-225 ASGDALFEESFGSV
+225 ASGDALFEEAFGSV
-239 RFPDNLRVS
+239 RFPENLRVS

-261 GSADS
+261 GSAES

-281 FSPEMNTPFEVS
+281 FSPEMNTPFEMS
-293 AHFEAIGANG
+293 AHFEAVGND
-303 EPQVPA
+303 EQPQTPA
-309 VEAPVVETPEPTV
+309 VESSVPTTPAAEPAPANPVEESTLTPQ
-322 PSTEPVQEKPAA
+322 TEPAASPQSEVPQDFVAEPAPADQAPAA
-334 ASEAQNTQTPAETEA
+334 ATVPETEASAGEPTTPAEPTDEPPAETTA
-349 PAAPEQPQDY
+349 PAAETSPEAQDTSSEQQP
-359 ITETAPAVETQ
+359 APATEEP
-370 ASESTPVADEQTT
+370 ASESA
-383 EGTAPTEAP
+383 
-392 APETQPPAPEQAP
+392 
-405 APIPEETTSESST
+405 T
-418 TAWNIRFIKDAHAQE
+418 TAWNIRLIKDAHAQE
-433 ALSEAAQ
+433 TLAETGQ
-440 TFVSFDPETLA
+440 IFVSFDPSTLA

-479 LNNKGSA
+479 LSNKGSA

-492 ADRVRFKGNEV
+492 ADRVRFKGSEV

-530 VRPGIL
+530 VRPGII

-550 SRVSTFEVASSVRAD
+550 SRVNTFEVASSVRAD
-565 FVKKSA
+565 FVKKTA
-571 DLDNLTARVS
+571 DLDNLIARVS

-601 ADWNENAAQVGL
+601 ADWNENTAQVGL

-619 APISFNGTVRQT
+619 APISFNGTVRRT

-636 LEGELMVGEIN
+636 LEGELMIGEIN

-669 RVGRIAAAGIT
+669 RVGRIAVAGIT
-680 GTQLSGTLAV
+680 GTQLSGTLSV
-690 KGGKAVVDSLVV
+690 KNGRAIVDSLVV

-719 SWLFNGRVDGVALD
+719 SWLFNGRIDGIALD

-760 AAETLTGTSK
+760 AAENLAGTSK
-770 LRILRPSYLG
+770 LRVLRPSYLG

-788 HLVTNADTALITRQ
+788 HLVTNAETALITRQ

-812 LSLTLNGNSLTLKD
+812 LSLTLNGNALSLKD
-826 IVARSVYIRARANA
+826 IVARSVYIRARADA
-840 QLDLAASTLEGNCS
+840 QLDLATGTLDGNS
-854 LNFAPQQ
+854 SINFAPQQ
-861 GIPSI
+861 GVPSI
-866 HLTAAFNGKSAAP
+866 HLTAVFNGKSAAP
-879 AWNFDWQKSSE
+879 AWSFDWQKSSE

>member
-1 MKRACFIFSNTRV
+1 
-14 SFKAIFTRSFL
+14 
-25 KVHDVFFVFFAIFF
+25 
-39 DLIQKKS
+39 
-46 TFRTSH
+46 
-52 QSQQFCKAVLCK
+52 
-64 QVFAPEK
+64 
-71 QQIAKVPPTERAARC
+71 
-86 QMWQTDSLL
+86 
-95 SSRTMFLSSLPRI
+95 MFLSSVPRI
-108 ARLALALVVLIFVLA
+108 ARLVLALVVLIFVLA

-131 YVLDEKAVKDT
+131 YVLDEKAVKET

-150 LNASVEYSGPIG
+150 LNASVEYGGPIE
-162 LKHLTSLHVQL
+162 LKHLTSLHVQI
-173 PALRFID
+173 PSLRFVD
-180 IESGQAIGAIAGAQV
+180 IESGEAIGSIAGAQA
-195 EVAMWSSL
+195 EVALWSSL
-203 LGAVNVKN
+203 LGAVNVKT
-211 ITIDGAQ
+211 IAIDGAQ
-218 LSLAVPR
+218 FSLSVPR
-225 ASGDALFEESFGSV
+225 ASGDALFEEAFGSV
-239 RFPDNLRVS
+239 RFPENLRVS

-261 GSADS
+261 GSAES

-281 FSPEMNTPFEVS
+281 FSPEMNTPFEMS
-293 AHFEAIGANG
+293 AHFEAVGNDG
-303 EPQVPA
+303 QPQTPA
-309 VEAPVVETPEPTV
+309 VESSVPATPAAEPTPVEEAPVNPVEESTLTPPTEPAASPQSEVPQDFVAEPT
-322 PSTEPVQEKPAA
+322 PADQAPAA
-334 ASEAQNTQTPAETEA
+334 ATVPETEASAGEPTTPAEPTDELPAETTSPAAETSPEAQDTSSEQQPA
-349 PAAPEQPQDY
+349 PA
-359 ITETAPAVETQ
+359 TEEP
-370 ASESTPVADEQTT
+370 ASESA
-383 EGTAPTEAP
+383 
-392 APETQPPAPEQAP
+392 
-405 APIPEETTSESST
+405 T
-418 TAWNIRFIKDAHAQE
+418 TAWNIRLIKDAHAQE
-433 ALSEAAQ
+433 TLAETGQ
-440 TFVSFDPETLA
+440 IFVSFDPSTLA

-464 TDRYVMVEDVSFAGE
+464 TDRYVMVEDISFAGE
-479 LNNKGSA
+479 LSNKGSA

-492 ADRVRFKGNEV
+492 ADRVRFKGSEV

-530 VRPGIL
+530 VRPGII

-550 SRVSTFEVASSVRAD
+550 SRVNTFEVASSVRAD
-565 FVKKSA
+565 FVKKTA
-571 DLDNLTARVS
+571 DLDNLIARVS

-601 ADWNENAAQVGL
+601 ADWNENTAQVGL

-619 APISFNGTVRQT
+619 APISFNGTVRRT

-636 LEGELMVGEIN
+636 LEGELMIGEIN

-669 RVGRIAAAGIT
+669 RVGRIAVAGIT
-680 GTQLSGTLAV
+680 GTQLSGTLSV
-690 KGGKAVVDSLVV
+690 KNGRAVVDSLVV

-719 SWLFNGRVDGVALD
+719 SWLFNGRIDGIALD

-760 AAETLTGTSK
+760 AAENLAGTSK
-770 LRILRPSYLG
+770 LRVLRPSYLG

-788 HLVTNADTALITRQ
+788 HLVTNAETALITRQ

-812 LSLTLNGNSLTLKD
+812 LSLTLNGNALSLKD
-826 IVARSVYIRARANA
+826 IVARSVYIRARADA
-840 QLDLAASTLEGNCS
+840 QLDLATGTLDGNS
-854 LNFAPQQ
+854 SINFAPQQ
-861 GIPSI
+861 GVPSI
-866 HLTAAFNGKSAAP
+866 HLTAVFNGKSAAP
-879 AWNFDWQKSSE
+879 AWSFDWQKSSE

>member
-1 MKRACFIFSNTRV
+1 
-14 SFKAIFTRSFL
+14 
-25 KVHDVFFVFFAIFF
+25 
-39 DLIQKKS
+39 
-46 TFRTSH
+46 
-52 QSQQFCKAVLCK
+52 
-64 QVFAPEK
+64 
-71 QQIAKVPPTERAARC
+71 
-86 QMWQTDSLL
+86 
-95 SSRTMFLSSLPRI
+95 MFLSSVPRI
-108 ARLALALVVLIFVLA
+108 ARLVLALVVLIFVLA

-150 LNASVEYSGPIG
+150 LNASVEYGGPIE
-162 LKHLTSLHVQL
+162 LKHLTSLHVQI
-173 PALRFID
+173 PSLRFVD
-180 IESGQAIGAIAGAQV
+180 IESGEAIGSIAGAQA
-195 EVAMWSSL
+195 EVALWSSL
-203 LGAVNVKN
+203 LGAVNVKT
-211 ITIDGAQ
+211 IAIDGAQ
-218 LSLAVPR
+218 FSLSVPR
-225 ASGDALFEESFGSV
+225 ASGDALFEEAFGSV
-239 RFPDNLRVS
+239 RFPENLRVS

-261 GSADS
+261 GSAES

-281 FSPEMNTPFEVS
+281 FSPEMNTPFEMS
-293 AHFEAIGANG
+293 AHFEAVGNDG
-303 EPQVPA
+303 QLQTPA
-309 VEAPVVETPEPTV
+309 VESSMPTTPAAEPALANPVEESTLTPP
-322 PSTEPVQEKPAA
+322 TEPAASPQSEVPQDFVDEPAPADQAPAA
-334 ASEAQNTQTPAETEA
+334 ATVPETEASAGEPTTPAEPTDEPSAETTA
-349 PAAPEQPQDY
+349 PAAETSPEAQDTSSEQQP
-359 ITETAPAVETQ
+359 APATEEP
-370 ASESTPVADEQTT
+370 ASESA
-383 EGTAPTEAP
+383 
-392 APETQPPAPEQAP
+392 
-405 APIPEETTSESST
+405 T
-418 TAWNIRFIKDAHAQE
+418 TAWNIRLIKDAHAQE
-433 ALSEAAQ
+433 TLAETGQ
-440 TFVSFDPETLA
+440 IFVSFDPSTLA

-479 LNNKGSA
+479 LSNKGSA

-492 ADRVRFKGNEV
+492 ADRVRFKGSEV

-530 VRPGIL
+530 VRPGII

-550 SRVSTFEVASSVRAD
+550 SRVNTFEVASSVRAD
-565 FVKKSA
+565 FVKKTA
-571 DLDNLTARVS
+571 DLDNLIARVS

-601 ADWNENAAQVGL
+601 ADWNENTAQVGL

-619 APISFNGTVRQT
+619 APISFNGTVRRT

-636 LEGELMVGEIN
+636 LEGELMIGEIN

-669 RVGRIAAAGIT
+669 RVGRIAVAGIT

-690 KGGKAVVDSLVV
+690 KNGRAVVDSLVV

-719 SWLFNGRVDGVALD
+719 SWLFNGRIDGIALD

-760 AAETLTGTSK
+760 AAENLAGTSK
-770 LRILRPSYLG
+770 LRVLRPSYLG

-788 HLVTNADTALITRQ
+788 HLVTNAETALITRQ

-812 LSLTLNGNSLTLKD
+812 LSLTLNGNALSLKD
-826 IVARSVYIRARANA
+826 IVARSVYIRARADA
-840 QLDLAASTLEGNCS
+840 QLDLATGTLDGNS
-854 LNFAPQQ
+854 SINFAPQQ
-861 GIPSI
+861 GVPSI
-866 HLTAAFNGKSAAP
+866 HLTAVFNGKSAAP
-879 AWNFDWQKSSE
+879 AWSFDWQKSSE

>member
-1 MKRACFIFSNTRV
+1 
-14 SFKAIFTRSFL
+14 
-25 KVHDVFFVFFAIFF
+25 
-39 DLIQKKS
+39 
-46 TFRTSH
+46 
-52 QSQQFCKAVLCK
+52 
-64 QVFAPEK
+64 
-71 QQIAKVPPTERAARC
+71 
-86 QMWQTDSLL
+86 
-95 SSRTMFLSSLPRI
+95 MFLSSVPRI
-108 ARLALALVVLIFVLA
+108 ARLVLALVVLIFVLA

-150 LNASVEYSGPIG
+150 LNASVEYGGPIE
-162 LKHLTSLHVQL
+162 LKHLTSLHVQI
-173 PALRFID
+173 PSLRFVD
-180 IESGQAIGAIAGAQV
+180 LESGETVGSIAGAQA
-195 EVAMWSSL
+195 EVALWSSL
-203 LGAVNVKN
+203 LGAVNVKT
-211 ITIDGAQ
+211 IAIDGAQ
-218 LSLAVPR
+218 FSLSVPR
-225 ASGDALFEESFGSV
+225 ASGDALFEEAFGSV
-239 RFPDNLRVS
+239 RFPENLRVS

-261 GSADS
+261 GSAES

-281 FSPEMNTPFEVS
+281 FSPEMNTPFEMS
-293 AHFEAIGANG
+293 AHFEAVGNDG
-303 EPQVPA
+303 QPQTPA
-309 VEAPVVETPEPTV
+309 VESSVPATPAAEPTPVEEAPVNPVEESTLTPPTEPTASPQSEV
-322 PSTEPVQEKPAA
+322 PQDFVAEPAPADQAPAA
-334 ASEAQNTQTPAETEA
+334 ATVPETEASAGEPTTPAEPTDELPAETTSPATETSPEAQDTSSEQQPA
-349 PAAPEQPQDY
+349 PA
-359 ITETAPAVETQ
+359 TEEP
-370 ASESTPVADEQTT
+370 ASESA
-383 EGTAPTEAP
+383 
-392 APETQPPAPEQAP
+392 
-405 APIPEETTSESST
+405 T
-418 TAWNIRFIKDAHAQE
+418 TAWNIRLIKDAHAQE
-433 ALSEAAQ
+433 TLAETGQ
-440 TFVSFDPETLA
+440 IFVSFDPSTLA

-479 LNNKGSA
+479 LSNKGSA

-492 ADRVRFKGNEV
+492 ADRVRFKGSEV

-530 VRPGIL
+530 VRPGII

-550 SRVSTFEVASSVRAD
+550 SRVNTFEVASTVRAD
-565 FVKKSA
+565 FVKKTA
-571 DLDNLTARVS
+571 DLDNLIARVS

-601 ADWNENAAQVGL
+601 ADWNENTAQVGL

-619 APISFNGTVRQT
+619 APISFNGTVRRT

-636 LEGELMVGEIN
+636 LEGELMIGEIN

-669 RVGRIAAAGIT
+669 RVGRIAVAGIT
-680 GTQLSGTLAV
+680 GTQLSGTLSV
-690 KGGKAVVDSLVV
+690 KNGRAVVDSLVV

-719 SWLFNGRVDGVALD
+719 SWLFNGRIDGIALD

-760 AAETLTGTSK
+760 AAENLAGTSK
-770 LRILRPSYLG
+770 LRVLRPSYLG

-788 HLVTNADTALITRQ
+788 HLVTNAETALITRQ

-812 LSLTLNGNSLTLKD
+812 LSLTLNGNALSLKD
-826 IVARSVYIRARANA
+826 IVARSVYIRARADA
-840 QLDLAASTLEGNCS
+840 QLDLATGTLDGNS
-854 LNFAPQQ
+854 SINFAPQQ
-861 GIPSI
+861 GVPSI
-866 HLTAAFNGKSAAP
+866 HLTAVFNGKSAAP
-879 AWNFDWQKSSE
+879 AWSFDWQKSSE

>member
-1 MKRACFIFSNTRV
+1 
-14 SFKAIFTRSFL
+14 
-25 KVHDVFFVFFAIFF
+25 
-39 DLIQKKS
+39 
-46 TFRTSH
+46 
-52 QSQQFCKAVLCK
+52 
-64 QVFAPEK
+64 
-71 QQIAKVPPTERAARC
+71 
-86 QMWQTDSLL
+86 
-95 SSRTMFLSSLPRI
+95 MFLSSVPRI
-108 ARLALALVVLIFVLA
+108 ARLVLALVVLIFVLA

-131 YVLDEKAVKDT
+131 YVLDEKAVKET

-150 LNASVEYSGPIG
+150 LNASVEYGGPIE
-162 LKHLTSLHVQL
+162 LKHLTSLHVQI
-173 PALRFID
+173 PSLRFVD
-180 IESGQAIGAIAGAQV
+180 IESGEAIGSIAGAQA
-195 EVAMWSSL
+195 EVALWSSL
-203 LGAVNVKN
+203 LGAVNVKT
-211 ITIDGAQ
+211 IAIDGAQ
-218 LSLAVPR
+218 FSLSVPR
-225 ASGDALFEESFGSV
+225 ASGDALFEEAFGSI
-239 RFPDNLRVS
+239 RFPENLRVS

-261 GSADS
+261 GSAES

-281 FSPEMNTPFEVS
+281 FSPEMNTPFEMS
-293 AHFEAIGANG
+293 AHFEAVGNDG
-303 EPQVPA
+303 QPQTPA
-309 VEAPVVETPEPTV
+309 VESSVPATPAAEPTPV
-322 PSTEPVQEKPAA
+322 NPVEESTLTPPTEPAASPQSEVPQDFVAEPAPADQAPAA
-334 ASEAQNTQTPAETEA
+334 ATVPETEASAGEPTTPAEPTDEPPAETTSPAAETSPEAQDTSSEQQPA
-349 PAAPEQPQDY
+349 PA
-359 ITETAPAVETQ
+359 TEEP
-370 ASESTPVADEQTT
+370 ASESA
-383 EGTAPTEAP
+383 
-392 APETQPPAPEQAP
+392 
-405 APIPEETTSESST
+405 T
-418 TAWNIRFIKDAHAQE
+418 TAWNIRLIKDAHAQE
-433 ALSEAAQ
+433 TLAETGQ
-440 TFVSFDPETLA
+440 IFVSFDPSTLA

-479 LNNKGSA
+479 LSNKGSA

-492 ADRVRFKGNEV
+492 ADRVRFKGSEV

-530 VRPGIL
+530 VRPGII

-550 SRVSTFEVASSVRAD
+550 SRVNTFEVASSVRAD
-565 FVKKSA
+565 FVKKTA
-571 DLDNLTARVS
+571 DLDNLIARVS

-601 ADWNENAAQVGL
+601 ADWNENTAQVGL

-619 APISFNGTVRQT
+619 APISFNGTVRRT

-636 LEGELMVGEIN
+636 LEGELMIGEIN

-669 RVGRIAAAGIT
+669 RVGRIAVAGIT
-680 GTQLSGTLAV
+680 GTQLSGTLSV
-690 KGGKAVVDSLVV
+690 KNGRAVVDSLVV

-719 SWLFNGRVDGVALD
+719 SWLFNGRIDGIALD

-760 AAETLTGTSK
+760 AAENLAGTSK
-770 LRILRPSYLG
+770 LRVLRPSYLG

-788 HLVTNADTALITRQ
+788 HLVTNAETALITRQ

-812 LSLTLNGNSLTLKD
+812 LSLTLNGNALSLKD
-826 IVARSVYIRARANA
+826 IVARSVYIRARADA
-840 QLDLAASTLEGNCS
+840 QLDLATGTLDGNS
-854 LNFAPQQ
+854 SINFAPQQ
-861 GIPSI
+861 GVPSI
-866 HLTAAFNGKSAAP
+866 HLTAVFNGKSAAP
-879 AWNFDWQKSSE
+879 AWSFDWQKSSE